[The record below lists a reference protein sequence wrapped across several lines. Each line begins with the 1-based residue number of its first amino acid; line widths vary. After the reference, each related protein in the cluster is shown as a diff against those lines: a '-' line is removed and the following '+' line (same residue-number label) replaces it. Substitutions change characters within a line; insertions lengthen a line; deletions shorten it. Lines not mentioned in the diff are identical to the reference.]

1 MAMNNRVLSIEI
13 GNSFTKICEM
23 DYKVKKPKVYK
34 VLTVETPEGIVVDGM
49 LQPTQEYAD
58 RMVNA
63 LGTNGIRTK
72 KVIFTISSTRVASR
86 EVQIP
91 NVKAS
96 KIEALVK
103 TNANEYFPVDL
114 TQYEIGHY
122 LAGGLT
128 ENGKLRVM
136 ALAVPKALLDSYYQL
151 AQMCSWEVECF
162 DYSSN
167 SLYQILRDEKSE
179 KVTMVIKIDENSTIV
194 TVLSAGKVLLQR
206 TVAYGVQDAID
217 TMIASGA
224 YAVNDPMSAVERFQK
239 KTCLNRVLHPGDKVW
254 EENAG
259 RWEDEDAGN
268 VEVTEARQKITASL
282 EPLIVGVS
290 RVIDFYD
297 SRNSENPIEKS
308 YVTGLGGSFSGMSKL
323 FTNCLER
330 KVHTLSEMD
339 DKIGMSKAIRS
350 TRPAAYISCL
360 GAVLAPVGLID
371 KSTQKSKGLTVVSGT
386 NYTFVSVAVLVL
398 GVILSIAM
406 AATSVTRYLGNVA
419 QNVYLQNRVQEL
431 QPAQAVYNDYLAAE
445 AQYDKYTYLYAYTQ
459 TPNEN
464 LVEFIN
470 ELEQIL
476 PDSFYTNSFS
486 SDQTGISMSVTV
498 EGKAAAAR
506 TILNIR
512 NMQSIDDVEIS
523 NITDSKD
530 ETGTSIVTFSITGSY
545 KVLGVI
551 LSIAMAATSVTRYLG
566 NVAQNVYLQNRV
578 QELQPAQA
586 VYNDYLAAEAQ
597 YDKYTYLYA
606 YTQTPNENLVEFINE
621 LEQILP
627 DSFYTNSFSSDQTG
641 ISMSVTVEGKAAAAR
656 TILNIRNMQSIDDVE
671 ISNITDS
678 KDETGT
684 SIVTFSITGS
694 YKELTDETE
703 ESGEAQAD
711 TQTAQ

>member
-13 GNSFTKICEM
+13 SNSFTKICEI

-34 VLTVETPEGIVVDGM
+34 VLTVETPEGVVVDGM

-58 RMVNA
+58 HLVNA
-63 LGTNGIRTK
+63 LGTNGIRTR

-91 NVKAS
+91 NVKAN

-103 TNANEYFPVDL
+103 ANANDYFPVDL

-128 ENGKLRVM
+128 EEGKLRVM
-136 ALAVPKALLDSYYQL
+136 ALAVPKALLNSYYQL
-151 AQMCSWEVECF
+151 AQMCGWEVECF

-167 SLYQILRDEKSE
+167 SLYQILRDEKTVT
-179 KVTMVIKIDENSTIV
+179 VTMMIKIDENSTIV

-206 TVAYGVQDAID
+206 TVAYGVQDAIE

-239 KTCLNRVLHPGDKVW
+239 KTCLNRVLHQGDKVW

-268 VEVTEARQKITASL
+268 VEVTAARQKITASL

-297 SRNSENPIEKS
+297 SRNGDNPIQKTF
-308 YVTGLGGSFSGMSKL
+308 VTGLGGSFSGMSKL

-330 KVHTLSEMD
+330 KVHTLSDME

-371 KSTQKSKGLTVVSGT
+371 KSQQKAKGMTVVSGT

-406 AATSVTRYLGNVA
+406 AVTSLTRYFGTVAENVA
-419 QNVYLQNRVQEL
+419 LQARVEEL
-431 QPAQAVYNDYLAAE
+431 QPAQAVYNDYLATA
-445 AQYDKYTYLYAYTQ
+445 AQYDKYQYLYEYTEN
-459 TPNEN
+459 PNEN

-476 PDSFYTNSFS
+476 PSSFWTNSFS
-486 SDQTGISMSVTV
+486 SDMEGISMSVTV

-512 NMQSIDDVEIS
+512 NMESIEDVQIS
-523 NITDSKD
+523 NITDAQNELGESA
-530 ETGTSIVTFSITGSY
+530 VTFSITGTYADIHADSEEAENT
-545 KVLGVI
+545 GD
-551 LSIAMAATSVTRYLG
+551 AA
-566 NVAQNVYLQNRV
+566 
-578 QELQPAQA
+578 
-586 VYNDYLAAEAQ
+586 
-597 YDKYTYLYA
+597 
-606 YTQTPNENLVEFINE
+606 
-621 LEQILP
+621 
-627 DSFYTNSFSSDQTG
+627 
-641 ISMSVTVEGKAAAAR
+641 
-656 TILNIRNMQSIDDVE
+656 
-671 ISNITDS
+671 
-678 KDETGT
+678 GT
-684 SIVTFSITGS
+684 
-694 YKELTDETE
+694 
-703 ESGEAQAD
+703 
-711 TQTAQ
+711 TAQ

>member
-13 GNSFTKICEM
+13 GNSFTKICEI

-34 VLTVETPEGIVVDGM
+34 VLTVETPEGVVVDGM

-58 RMVNA
+58 HLVNA

-72 KVIFTISSTRVASR
+72 RVIFTISSTRVASR

-91 NVKAS
+91 NVKAN

-103 TNANEYFPVDL
+103 TNANDYFPVDL

-128 ENGKLRVM
+128 EEGKLRVM
-136 ALAVPKALLDSYYQL
+136 ALAVPKALLNSYYQL
-151 AQMCSWEVECF
+151 AQMCGWEVECF

-179 KVTMVIKIDENSTIV
+179 KVTMMIKIDENSTIV

-206 TVAYGVQDAID
+206 TVAYGVQDAIE

-239 KTCLNRVLHPGDKVW
+239 KTCLNRVLHQGDKLW

-268 VEVTEARQKITASL
+268 VEVTAARQKITSSL

-297 SRNSENPIEKS
+297 SRNSDTPIERT

-330 KVHTLSEMD
+330 KVHTLSDMD

-371 KSTQKSKGLTVVSGT
+371 KSQQKGKGMTVVSGT

-406 AATSVTRYLGNVA
+406 AVTSLTRYFGTVAENVA
-419 QNVYLQNRVQEL
+419 LQARVEEL
-431 QPAQAVYNDYLAAE
+431 QPAQTVYNEYLSTA
-445 AQYDKYTYLYAYTQ
+445 AQYDKYKYLYEYTEN
-459 TPNEN
+459 PNEN

-476 PDSFYTNSFS
+476 PDSFYTDSFS
-486 SDQTGISMSVTV
+486 SDQTGISMTVNV

-512 NMQSIDDVEIS
+512 NMESIEDVQIS
-523 NITDSKD
+523 NITDNQD
-530 ETGTSIVTFSITGSY
+530 EMGGSWVMFSMTGTY
-545 KVLGVI
+545 RE
-551 LSIAMAATSVTRYLG
+551 LS
-566 NVAQNVYLQNRV
+566 
-578 QELQPAQA
+578 
-586 VYNDYLAAEAQ
+586 
-597 YDKYTYLYA
+597 
-606 YTQTPNENLVEFINE
+606 
-621 LEQILP
+621 
-627 DSFYTNSFSSDQTG
+627 
-641 ISMSVTVEGKAAAAR
+641 
-656 TILNIRNMQSIDDVE
+656 
-671 ISNITDS
+671 
-678 KDETGT
+678 
-684 SIVTFSITGS
+684 
-694 YKELTDETE
+694 DETE
-703 ESGEAQAD
+703 ETGETVES
-711 TQTAQ
+711 TQSVQ

>member
-1 MAMNNRVLSIEI
+1 MNNRVLSIEI
-13 GNSFTKICEM
+13 GNSFTKICEI

-34 VLTVETPEGIVVDGM
+34 VLTVETPEGVVVDGM

-58 RMVNA
+58 HLVNA
-63 LGTNGIRTK
+63 LGTNGIRTR

-91 NVKAS
+91 NVKAN

-103 TNANEYFPVDL
+103 TNANDYFPVDL

-128 ENGKLRVM
+128 EEGKLRVM
-136 ALAVPKALLDSYYQL
+136 ALAVPKALLNSYYQL
-151 AQMCSWEVECF
+151 AQMCGWEVECF

-179 KVTMVIKIDENSTIV
+179 KVTMMIKIDENNTIV

-206 TVAYGVQDAID
+206 TVAYGVQDAIE

-239 KTCLNRVLHPGDKVW
+239 KTCLNRVLHQGDKLW

-268 VEVTEARQKITASL
+268 VEVTAARQKITATL
-282 EPLIVGVS
+282 EPLIVGVN

-297 SRNSENPIEKS
+297 SRNGDTPIERT

-330 KVHTLSEMD
+330 KVHTLSDME

-371 KSTQKSKGLTVVSGT
+371 KSQQKAKGMTVVSGT

-406 AATSVTRYLGNVA
+406 AVTSLTRYFGTVAENVA
-419 QNVYLQNRVQEL
+419 LQARVEEL
-431 QPAQAVYNDYLAAE
+431 QPAQAVYNEYLSAA
-445 AQYDKYTYLYAYTQ
+445 AQYDKYKYLYEYTEN
-459 TPNEN
+459 PNEN

-476 PDSFYTNSFS
+476 PSSFWTNSFS
-486 SDQTGISMSVTV
+486 SDMEGISMSVTV

-512 NMQSIDDVEIS
+512 NMESIEDVQIS
-523 NITDSKD
+523 NITDTQNELGESA
-530 ETGTSIVTFSITGSY
+530 VTFSITG
-545 KVLGVI
+545 
-551 LSIAMAATSVTRYLG
+551 
-566 NVAQNVYLQNRV
+566 
-578 QELQPAQA
+578 
-586 VYNDYLAAEAQ
+586 
-597 YDKYTYLYA
+597 TYA
-606 YTQTPNENLVEFINE
+606 DIHADTEETE
-621 LEQILP
+621 
-627 DSFYTNSFSSDQTG
+627 STG
-641 ISMSVTVEGKAAAAR
+641 DT
-656 TILNIRNMQSIDDVE
+656 
-671 ISNITDS
+671 
-678 KDETGT
+678 TGT
-684 SIVTFSITGS
+684 
-694 YKELTDETE
+694 
-703 ESGEAQAD
+703 
-711 TQTAQ
+711 TAQ

>member
-13 GNSFTKICEM
+13 GNSFTKICEI

-34 VLTVETPEGIVVDGM
+34 VLTVETPEGVVVDGM

-58 RMVNA
+58 HLVNA

-72 KVIFTISSTRVASR
+72 RVIFTISSTRVASR

-103 TNANEYFPVDL
+103 TNANDYFPVDL

-128 ENGKLRVM
+128 EEGKLRVM

-151 AQMCSWEVECF
+151 AQMCGWEVECF

-179 KVTMVIKIDENSTIV
+179 KVTMMIKIDENSTIV

-206 TVAYGVQDAID
+206 TVAYGVQDAIE

-224 YAVNDPMSAVERFQK
+224 YAVSDPMSAVERFQK
-239 KTCLNRVLHPGDKVW
+239 KTCLNRVLHPGDKLW

-268 VEVTEARQKITASL
+268 AEVTAARQKITSSL

-297 SRNSENPIEKS
+297 SRNSNTPIERT

-371 KSTQKSKGLTVVSGT
+371 KSTQKAKGLTVVSGT

-406 AATSVTRYLGNVA
+406 AVTSLTRYFGTVAENVA
-419 QNVYLQNRVQEL
+419 LQARVEEL
-431 QPAQAVYNDYLAAE
+431 QPAQTVYNEYLSAA
-445 AQYDKYTYLYAYTQ
+445 AQYDKYKYLYEYTEN
-459 TPNEN
+459 PNEN

-476 PDSFYTNSFS
+476 PSSFWTNSFS
-486 SDQTGISMSVTV
+486 SDMEGISMSVTV

-512 NMQSIDDVEIS
+512 NMESIEDVQIS
-523 NITDSKD
+523 NITDTQNELGESA
-530 ETGTSIVTFSITGSY
+530 VTFSITG
-545 KVLGVI
+545 
-551 LSIAMAATSVTRYLG
+551 
-566 NVAQNVYLQNRV
+566 
-578 QELQPAQA
+578 
-586 VYNDYLAAEAQ
+586 
-597 YDKYTYLYA
+597 TYA
-606 YTQTPNENLVEFINE
+606 DIHADTEETE
-621 LEQILP
+621 
-627 DSFYTNSFSSDQTG
+627 STG
-641 ISMSVTVEGKAAAAR
+641 DT
-656 TILNIRNMQSIDDVE
+656 
-671 ISNITDS
+671 
-678 KDETGT
+678 TGT
-684 SIVTFSITGS
+684 
-694 YKELTDETE
+694 
-703 ESGEAQAD
+703 
-711 TQTAQ
+711 TAQ

>member
-1 MAMNNRVLSIEI
+1 MNNRVLSIEI
-13 GNSFTKICEM
+13 GNSFTKICEI

-34 VLTVETPEGIVVDGM
+34 VLTVETPEGVVVDGM

-58 RMVNA
+58 HLVNA
-63 LGTNGIRTK
+63 LGTNGIRTR

-91 NVKAS
+91 NVKAN

-103 TNANEYFPVDL
+103 TNANDYFPVDL

-128 ENGKLRVM
+128 EEGKLRVM

-151 AQMCSWEVECF
+151 AQMCGWEVECF

-179 KVTMVIKIDENSTIV
+179 KVTMMIKIDENSTIV

-206 TVAYGVQDAID
+206 TVAYGVQDAIE

-239 KTCLNRVLHPGDKVW
+239 KTCLNRVLHQGDKLW

-268 VEVTEARQKITASL
+268 VEVTAARQKITASL

-297 SRNSENPIEKS
+297 SRNSDTPIERT

-371 KSTQKSKGLTVVSGT
+371 KSTQKAKGLTVVSGT
-386 NYTFVSVAVLVL
+386 NYTFVSVAILVL

-406 AATSVTRYLGNVA
+406 AVTSLTRYFGTVAENVT
-419 QNVYLQNRVQEL
+419 LQARVEEL
-431 QPAQAVYNDYLAAE
+431 QPAQTVYNEYLSAA
-445 AQYDKYTYLYAYTQ
+445 AQYDKYKYLYEYTEN
-459 TPNEN
+459 PNEN

-476 PDSFYTNSFS
+476 PSSFWTNSFS
-486 SDQTGISMSVTV
+486 SDMEGISMSVTV

-512 NMQSIDDVEIS
+512 NMESIEDVQIS
-523 NITDSKD
+523 NITDTQNELGESA
-530 ETGTSIVTFSITGSY
+530 VTFSITG
-545 KVLGVI
+545 
-551 LSIAMAATSVTRYLG
+551 
-566 NVAQNVYLQNRV
+566 
-578 QELQPAQA
+578 
-586 VYNDYLAAEAQ
+586 
-597 YDKYTYLYA
+597 TYA
-606 YTQTPNENLVEFINE
+606 DIHADTEETE
-621 LEQILP
+621 
-627 DSFYTNSFSSDQTG
+627 STG
-641 ISMSVTVEGKAAAAR
+641 DT
-656 TILNIRNMQSIDDVE
+656 
-671 ISNITDS
+671 
-678 KDETGT
+678 TGT
-684 SIVTFSITGS
+684 
-694 YKELTDETE
+694 
-703 ESGEAQAD
+703 
-711 TQTAQ
+711 TAQ

>member
-13 GNSFTKICEM
+13 GNSFTKICEI

-34 VLTVETPEGIVVDGM
+34 VLTVETPEGVVVDGM

-58 RMVNA
+58 HLVNA

-91 NVKAS
+91 NVKAN

-103 TNANEYFPVDL
+103 TNANDYFPVDL

-128 ENGKLRVM
+128 EEGKLRVM

-151 AQMCSWEVECF
+151 AQMCGWEVECF

-179 KVTMVIKIDENSTIV
+179 KVTMMIKIDENSTIV

-206 TVAYGVQDAID
+206 TVAYGVQDAIE

-239 KTCLNRVLHPGDKVW
+239 KTCLNRVLHQGDKLW

-268 VEVTEARQKITASL
+268 AEVTAARQKITSSL

-297 SRNSENPIEKS
+297 SRNSNTPIERT

-330 KVHTLSEMD
+330 KVHTLSDME

-371 KSTQKSKGLTVVSGT
+371 KSQQKAKGMTVVSGT
-386 NYTFVSVAVLVL
+386 NYTFVSVAILVL

-406 AATSVTRYLGNVA
+406 AVTSLTRYFGTVAENVA
-419 QNVYLQNRVQEL
+419 LQARVEEL
-431 QPAQAVYNDYLAAE
+431 QPAQTVYNEYLSTA
-445 AQYDKYTYLYAYTQ
+445 AQYDKYKYLYEYTEN
-459 TPNEN
+459 PNEN

-476 PDSFYTNSFS
+476 PDSFYTDSFS
-486 SDQTGISMSVTV
+486 SDQTGISMTVNV

-512 NMQSIDDVEIS
+512 NMESIEDVQIS
-523 NITDSKD
+523 NITDNQD
-530 ETGTSIVTFSITGSY
+530 EMGGSWVMFSMTGTY
-545 KVLGVI
+545 RE
-551 LSIAMAATSVTRYLG
+551 LS
-566 NVAQNVYLQNRV
+566 
-578 QELQPAQA
+578 
-586 VYNDYLAAEAQ
+586 
-597 YDKYTYLYA
+597 
-606 YTQTPNENLVEFINE
+606 
-621 LEQILP
+621 
-627 DSFYTNSFSSDQTG
+627 
-641 ISMSVTVEGKAAAAR
+641 
-656 TILNIRNMQSIDDVE
+656 
-671 ISNITDS
+671 
-678 KDETGT
+678 
-684 SIVTFSITGS
+684 
-694 YKELTDETE
+694 DETE
-703 ESGEAQAD
+703 ETGETVES
-711 TQTAQ
+711 TQSVQ

>member
-1 MAMNNRVLSIEI
+1 MNNRVLSIEI
-13 GNSFTKICEM
+13 SNSFTKICEI

-34 VLTVETPEGIVVDGM
+34 VLTVETPEGVVVDGM

-58 RMVNA
+58 HLVNA
-63 LGTNGIRTK
+63 LGTNGIHTK
-72 KVIFTISSTRVASR
+72 RVIFTISSTRVASR

-91 NVKAS
+91 NVKAN

-103 TNANEYFPVDL
+103 TNANDYFPVDL

-128 ENGKLRVM
+128 EEGKLRVM

-151 AQMCSWEVECF
+151 AQMCGWEVECF

-167 SLYQILRDEKSE
+167 SLYQILRDEKTE
-179 KVTMVIKIDENSTIV
+179 TVTMMIKIDENSTIV

-206 TVAYGVQDAID
+206 TVAYGVQDAIE

-239 KTCLNRVLHPGDKVW
+239 KTCLNRVLHQGDKVW

-268 VEVTEARQKITASL
+268 VEVTAARQKITASL

-297 SRNSENPIEKS
+297 SRNGDTPIERT

-330 KVHTLSEMD
+330 KVHTLSDME

-371 KSTQKSKGLTVVSGT
+371 KSQQKTKGMTVVSGT

-406 AATSVTRYLGNVA
+406 AVTSLTRYFGTVAENVA
-419 QNVYLQNRVQEL
+419 LQARVEEL
-431 QPAQAVYNDYLAAE
+431 QPAQAVYNDYLATA
-445 AQYDKYTYLYAYTQ
+445 AQYDKYQYLYEYTEN
-459 TPNEN
+459 PNEN

-476 PDSFYTNSFS
+476 PSSFWTNSFS
-486 SDQTGISMSVTV
+486 SDMEGISMSVTV

-512 NMQSIDDVEIS
+512 NMESIEDVQIS
-523 NITDSKD
+523 NITDAQNELGESA
-530 ETGTSIVTFSITGSY
+530 VTFSITGTYADIHADSEEAENT
-545 KVLGVI
+545 GD
-551 LSIAMAATSVTRYLG
+551 AA
-566 NVAQNVYLQNRV
+566 
-578 QELQPAQA
+578 
-586 VYNDYLAAEAQ
+586 
-597 YDKYTYLYA
+597 
-606 YTQTPNENLVEFINE
+606 
-621 LEQILP
+621 
-627 DSFYTNSFSSDQTG
+627 
-641 ISMSVTVEGKAAAAR
+641 
-656 TILNIRNMQSIDDVE
+656 
-671 ISNITDS
+671 
-678 KDETGT
+678 GT
-684 SIVTFSITGS
+684 
-694 YKELTDETE
+694 
-703 ESGEAQAD
+703 
-711 TQTAQ
+711 TAQ

>member
-13 GNSFTKICEM
+13 GNSFTKICEI

-34 VLTVETPEGIVVDGM
+34 VLTVETPEGVVVDGM

-58 RMVNA
+58 HLVNA

-72 KVIFTISSTRVASR
+72 RVIFTISSTRVASR

-91 NVKAS
+91 NVKAN

-103 TNANEYFPVDL
+103 TNANDYFPVDL

-128 ENGKLRVM
+128 EEGKLRVM
-136 ALAVPKALLDSYYQL
+136 ALAVPKALLNSYYQL
-151 AQMCSWEVECF
+151 AQMCGWEVECF

-179 KVTMVIKIDENSTIV
+179 KVTMMIKIDENNTIV

-206 TVAYGVQDAID
+206 TVAYGVQDAIE

-239 KTCLNRVLHPGDKVW
+239 KTCLNRVLHQGDKLW

-268 VEVTEARQKITASL
+268 AEVTAARQKITSSL

-297 SRNSENPIEKS
+297 SRNSDTPIERT

-330 KVHTLSEMD
+330 KVHTLSDMD

-371 KSTQKSKGLTVVSGT
+371 KSQQKAKGMTVVSGT

-406 AATSVTRYLGNVA
+406 AVTSLTRYFGTVAENVA
-419 QNVYLQNRVQEL
+419 LQARVEEL
-431 QPAQAVYNDYLAAE
+431 QPAQTVYNEYLSAA
-445 AQYDKYTYLYAYTQ
+445 AQYDKYKYLYEYTEN
-459 TPNEN
+459 PNEN

-476 PDSFYTNSFS
+476 PDSFYTDSFS
-486 SDQTGISMSVTV
+486 SDQTGISMTVNV

-512 NMQSIDDVEIS
+512 NMESIEDVQIS
-523 NITDSKD
+523 NITDNQD
-530 ETGTSIVTFSITGSY
+530 EMGGSWVMFSMTGTY
-545 KVLGVI
+545 RE
-551 LSIAMAATSVTRYLG
+551 LS
-566 NVAQNVYLQNRV
+566 
-578 QELQPAQA
+578 
-586 VYNDYLAAEAQ
+586 
-597 YDKYTYLYA
+597 
-606 YTQTPNENLVEFINE
+606 
-621 LEQILP
+621 
-627 DSFYTNSFSSDQTG
+627 
-641 ISMSVTVEGKAAAAR
+641 
-656 TILNIRNMQSIDDVE
+656 
-671 ISNITDS
+671 
-678 KDETGT
+678 
-684 SIVTFSITGS
+684 
-694 YKELTDETE
+694 DETE
-703 ESGEAQAD
+703 ETGETVES
-711 TQTAQ
+711 TQSVQ

>member
-13 GNSFTKICEM
+13 GNSFTKICEI
-23 DYKVKKPKVYK
+23 DYKVKKPKVYT
-34 VLTVETPEGIVVDGM
+34 VLTVETPEGVVVDGM

-58 RMVNA
+58 HLVNA
-63 LGTNGIRTK
+63 LGTNGIRTR

-91 NVKAS
+91 NVKAN

-103 TNANEYFPVDL
+103 TNANDYFPVDL

-128 ENGKLRVM
+128 EDGKLRVM
-136 ALAVPKALLDSYYQL
+136 ALAVPKALLNSYYQL
-151 AQMCSWEVECF
+151 AQMCGWEVECF

-167 SLYQILRDEKSE
+167 SLYQILRDEKTE
-179 KVTMVIKIDENSTIV
+179 TVTMMIKIDENNTIV

-206 TVAYGVQDAID
+206 TVAYGVQDAIE
-217 TMIASGA
+217 TMITSGV

-239 KTCLNRVLHPGDKVW
+239 KTCLNRVLHQGDKLW

-268 VEVTEARQKITASL
+268 VEVTAARQKITSSL
-282 EPLIVGVS
+282 ETLIVGVS

-297 SRNSENPIEKS
+297 SRNGDNPIQKTF
-308 YVTGLGGSFSGMSKL
+308 VTGLGGSFSGMSKL

-330 KVHTLSEMD
+330 KVHTLSDME

-371 KSTQKSKGLTVVSGT
+371 KSQQKAKGMTVVSGT

-406 AATSVTRYLGNVA
+406 AVTSLTRYFGTVAENVA
-419 QNVYLQNRVQEL
+419 LQARVEEL
-431 QPAQAVYNDYLAAE
+431 QPAQAVYNDYLATA
-445 AQYDKYTYLYAYTQ
+445 AQYDKYQYLYEYTEN
-459 TPNEN
+459 PNEN

-476 PDSFYTNSFS
+476 PSSFWTNSFS
-486 SDQTGISMSVTV
+486 SDMEGISMSVTV

-512 NMQSIDDVEIS
+512 NMESIEDVQIS
-523 NITDSKD
+523 NITDAQNELGESA
-530 ETGTSIVTFSITGSY
+530 VTFSITGTYADIHADSEEAENT
-545 KVLGVI
+545 GD
-551 LSIAMAATSVTRYLG
+551 AA
-566 NVAQNVYLQNRV
+566 
-578 QELQPAQA
+578 
-586 VYNDYLAAEAQ
+586 
-597 YDKYTYLYA
+597 
-606 YTQTPNENLVEFINE
+606 
-621 LEQILP
+621 
-627 DSFYTNSFSSDQTG
+627 
-641 ISMSVTVEGKAAAAR
+641 
-656 TILNIRNMQSIDDVE
+656 
-671 ISNITDS
+671 
-678 KDETGT
+678 GT
-684 SIVTFSITGS
+684 
-694 YKELTDETE
+694 
-703 ESGEAQAD
+703 
-711 TQTAQ
+711 TAQ

>member
-1 MAMNNRVLSIEI
+1 MNNRVLSIEI
-13 GNSFTKICEM
+13 GNSFTKICEI

-34 VLTVETPEGIVVDGM
+34 VLTVETPEGVVVDGM

-58 RMVNA
+58 HLVNA
-63 LGTNGIRTK
+63 LGTNGIRTR

-91 NVKAS
+91 NVKAN

-103 TNANEYFPVDL
+103 TNANDYFPVDL

-128 ENGKLRVM
+128 EEGKLRVM
-136 ALAVPKALLDSYYQL
+136 ALAVPKALLNSYYQL
-151 AQMCSWEVECF
+151 AQMCGWEVECF

-179 KVTMVIKIDENSTIV
+179 KVTMMIKIDENSTIV

-206 TVAYGVQDAID
+206 TVAYGVQDAIE

-239 KTCLNRVLHPGDKVW
+239 KTCLNRVLHQGDKLW

-268 VEVTEARQKITASL
+268 VEVTAARQKITASL

-297 SRNSENPIEKS
+297 SRNSDTPIERT

-371 KSTQKSKGLTVVSGT
+371 KSTQKAKGLTVVSGT
-386 NYTFVSVAVLVL
+386 NYTFVSVAILVL

-406 AATSVTRYLGNVA
+406 AVTSLTRYFGTVAENVA
-419 QNVYLQNRVQEL
+419 LQARVEEL
-431 QPAQAVYNDYLAAE
+431 QPAQTVYNEYLSTA
-445 AQYDKYTYLYAYTQ
+445 AQYDKYKYLYEYTEN
-459 TPNEN
+459 PNEN

-476 PDSFYTNSFS
+476 PDSFYTDSFS
-486 SDQTGISMSVTV
+486 SDQTGISMTVNV

-506 TILNIR
+506 TILNVR
-512 NMQSIDDVEIS
+512 NMESIEDVQIS
-523 NITDSKD
+523 NITDNQD
-530 ETGTSIVTFSITGSY
+530 EMGGSWVMFSMTGTY
-545 KVLGVI
+545 RE
-551 LSIAMAATSVTRYLG
+551 LS
-566 NVAQNVYLQNRV
+566 
-578 QELQPAQA
+578 
-586 VYNDYLAAEAQ
+586 
-597 YDKYTYLYA
+597 
-606 YTQTPNENLVEFINE
+606 
-621 LEQILP
+621 
-627 DSFYTNSFSSDQTG
+627 
-641 ISMSVTVEGKAAAAR
+641 
-656 TILNIRNMQSIDDVE
+656 
-671 ISNITDS
+671 
-678 KDETGT
+678 
-684 SIVTFSITGS
+684 
-694 YKELTDETE
+694 DETE
-703 ESGEAQAD
+703 ETGETVES
-711 TQTAQ
+711 TQSVQ

>member
-1 MAMNNRVLSIEI
+1 MNNRVLSIEI
-13 GNSFTKICEM
+13 GNSFTKICEI

-34 VLTVETPEGIVVDGM
+34 VLTVETPEGVVVDGM

-58 RMVNA
+58 HLVNA

-72 KVIFTISSTRVASR
+72 RVIFTISSTRVASR

-91 NVKAS
+91 NVKAN

-103 TNANEYFPVDL
+103 TNANDYFPVDL

-128 ENGKLRVM
+128 EEGKLRVM
-136 ALAVPKALLDSYYQL
+136 ALAVPKALLNSYYQL
-151 AQMCSWEVECF
+151 AQMCGWEVECF

-179 KVTMVIKIDENSTIV
+179 KVTMMIKIDENNTIV

-206 TVAYGVQDAID
+206 TVAYGVQDAIE

-239 KTCLNRVLHPGDKVW
+239 KTCVNRVLHQGDKLW

-268 VEVTEARQKITASL
+268 AEVTAARQKITSSL

-297 SRNSENPIEKS
+297 SRNSNTPIERT

-330 KVHTLSEMD
+330 KVHTLSDMD

-371 KSTQKSKGLTVVSGT
+371 KSQQKAKGMTVVSGT

-406 AATSVTRYLGNVA
+406 AVTSLTRYFGTVAENVA
-419 QNVYLQNRVQEL
+419 LQARVEEL
-431 QPAQAVYNDYLAAE
+431 QPAQTVYNEYLSAA
-445 AQYDKYTYLYAYTQ
+445 AQYDKYEYLYAYTE

-476 PDSFYTNSFS
+476 PDSFWTNSFS
-486 SDQTGISMSVTV
+486 SDDTGISMTVTV
-498 EGKAAAAR
+498 AGKPAAAE
-506 TILNIR
+506 TIKNIR
-512 NMQSIDDVEIS
+512 NMKSMEEVTVS
-523 NITDSKD
+523 GITDNTD
-530 ETGTSIVTFSITGSY
+530 EAGNSTVTFSIS
-545 KVLGVI
+545 
-551 LSIAMAATSVTRYLG
+551 
-566 NVAQNVYLQNRV
+566 
-578 QELQPAQA
+578 
-586 VYNDYLAAEAQ
+586 
-597 YDKYTYLYA
+597 
-606 YTQTPNENLVEFINE
+606 
-621 LEQILP
+621 
-627 DSFYTNSFSSDQTG
+627 
-641 ISMSVTVEGKAAAAR
+641 
-656 TILNIRNMQSIDDVE
+656 
-671 ISNITDS
+671 
-678 KDETGT
+678 GT
-684 SIVTFSITGS
+684 

-703 ESGEAQAD
+703 ENGETLSS

>member
-1 MAMNNRVLSIEI
+1 MNNRVLSIEI
-13 GNSFTKICEM
+13 SNSFTKICEI

-34 VLTVETPEGIVVDGM
+34 VLTVETPEGVVVDGM

-58 RMVNA
+58 HLVNA
-63 LGTNGIRTK
+63 LGTNGIHTK
-72 KVIFTISSTRVASR
+72 RVIFTISSTRVASR

-91 NVKAS
+91 NVKAN

-103 TNANEYFPVDL
+103 TNANDYFPVDL

-128 ENGKLRVM
+128 EEGKLRVM
-136 ALAVPKALLDSYYQL
+136 ALAVPKALLNSYYQL
-151 AQMCSWEVECF
+151 AQMCGWEVECF

-179 KVTMVIKIDENSTIV
+179 KVTMMIKIDENNTIV

-206 TVAYGVQDAID
+206 TVAYGVQDAIE

-239 KTCLNRVLHPGDKVW
+239 KTCLNRVLHQGDKLW

-268 VEVTEARQKITASL
+268 VEVTAARQKITATL
-282 EPLIVGVS
+282 EPLIVGVN

-297 SRNSENPIEKS
+297 SRNGDTPIERT

-330 KVHTLSEMD
+330 KVHTLSDME

-371 KSTQKSKGLTVVSGT
+371 KSQQKAKGMTVVSGT

-406 AATSVTRYLGNVA
+406 AVTSLTRYFGTVAENVA
-419 QNVYLQNRVQEL
+419 LQARVEEL
-431 QPAQAVYNDYLAAE
+431 QPAQAVYNEYLSAA
-445 AQYDKYTYLYAYTQ
+445 AQYDKYKYLYEYTEN
-459 TPNEN
+459 PNEN

-476 PDSFYTNSFS
+476 PSSFWTNSFS
-486 SDQTGISMSVTV
+486 SDMEGISMSVTV

-512 NMQSIDDVEIS
+512 NMESIEDVQIS
-523 NITDSKD
+523 NITDTQNELGESA
-530 ETGTSIVTFSITGSY
+530 VTFSITG
-545 KVLGVI
+545 
-551 LSIAMAATSVTRYLG
+551 
-566 NVAQNVYLQNRV
+566 
-578 QELQPAQA
+578 
-586 VYNDYLAAEAQ
+586 
-597 YDKYTYLYA
+597 TYA
-606 YTQTPNENLVEFINE
+606 DIHADTEETE
-621 LEQILP
+621 
-627 DSFYTNSFSSDQTG
+627 STG
-641 ISMSVTVEGKAAAAR
+641 DT
-656 TILNIRNMQSIDDVE
+656 
-671 ISNITDS
+671 
-678 KDETGT
+678 TGT
-684 SIVTFSITGS
+684 
-694 YKELTDETE
+694 
-703 ESGEAQAD
+703 
-711 TQTAQ
+711 TAQ

>member
-13 GNSFTKICEM
+13 GNSFTKICEI

-34 VLTVETPEGIVVDGM
+34 VLTVETPEGVVVDGM

-58 RMVNA
+58 HLVNA
-63 LGTNGIRTK
+63 LGTNGIHTRR
-72 KVIFTISSTRVASR
+72 VIFTISSTRVASR

-91 NVKAS
+91 NVKAN

-103 TNANEYFPVDL
+103 TNANDYFPVDL

-128 ENGKLRVM
+128 EEGKLRVM

-151 AQMCSWEVECF
+151 AQMCGWEVECF

-179 KVTMVIKIDENSTIV
+179 KVTMMIKIDENSTIV

-206 TVAYGVQDAID
+206 TVAYGVQDAIE

-239 KTCLNRVLHPGDKVW
+239 KTCLNRVLHQGDKLW

-268 VEVTEARQKITASL
+268 AEVTAARQKITSSL

-297 SRNSENPIEKS
+297 SRNSDTPIERT

-330 KVHTLSEMD
+330 KVHTLSDMD

-371 KSTQKSKGLTVVSGT
+371 KSQQKAKGMTVVSGT
-386 NYTFVSVAVLVL
+386 NYTFVSVAILVL

-406 AATSVTRYLGNVA
+406 AVTSLTRYFGTVAENVA
-419 QNVYLQNRVQEL
+419 LQARVEEL
-431 QPAQAVYNDYLAAE
+431 QPAQTVYNEYLSTA
-445 AQYDKYTYLYAYTQ
+445 AQYDKYKYLYEYTEN
-459 TPNEN
+459 PNEN

-476 PDSFYTNSFS
+476 PDSFYTDSFS
-486 SDQTGISMSVTV
+486 SDQTGISMTVNV

-512 NMQSIDDVEIS
+512 NMESIEDVQIS
-523 NITDSKD
+523 NITDNQD
-530 ETGTSIVTFSITGSY
+530 EMGGSWVMFSMTGTY
-545 KVLGVI
+545 RE
-551 LSIAMAATSVTRYLG
+551 LS
-566 NVAQNVYLQNRV
+566 
-578 QELQPAQA
+578 
-586 VYNDYLAAEAQ
+586 
-597 YDKYTYLYA
+597 
-606 YTQTPNENLVEFINE
+606 
-621 LEQILP
+621 
-627 DSFYTNSFSSDQTG
+627 
-641 ISMSVTVEGKAAAAR
+641 
-656 TILNIRNMQSIDDVE
+656 
-671 ISNITDS
+671 
-678 KDETGT
+678 
-684 SIVTFSITGS
+684 
-694 YKELTDETE
+694 DETE
-703 ESGEAQAD
+703 ETGETVES
-711 TQTAQ
+711 TQSVQ

>member
-13 GNSFTKICEM
+13 GNSFTKICEI

-34 VLTVETPEGIVVDGM
+34 VLTVETPEGVVVDGM

-58 RMVNA
+58 HLVNA
-63 LGTNGIRTK
+63 LGTNGIRTR

-103 TNANEYFPVDL
+103 TNANDYFPVDL

-128 ENGKLRVM
+128 EDGKLRVM
-136 ALAVPKALLDSYYQL
+136 ALAVPKALLNSYYQL
-151 AQMCSWEVECF
+151 AQMCGWEVECF

-167 SLYQILRDEKSE
+167 SLYQILRDEKTE
-179 KVTMVIKIDENSTIV
+179 TVTMMIKIDENSTIV

-206 TVAYGVQDAID
+206 TVAYGVQDAIE

-239 KTCLNRVLHPGDKVW
+239 KTCLNRVLHQGDKLW

-268 VEVTEARQKITASL
+268 VEVTAARQKITSSL
-282 EPLIVGVS
+282 ETLIVGVS

-297 SRNSENPIEKS
+297 SRNGDNPIQKTF
-308 YVTGLGGSFSGMSKL
+308 VTGLGGSFSGMSKL

-330 KVHTLSEMD
+330 KVHTLSDME

-371 KSTQKSKGLTVVSGT
+371 KSQQKTKGMTVVSGT

-406 AATSVTRYLGNVA
+406 AVTSLTRYFGTVAENVA
-419 QNVYLQNRVQEL
+419 LQARVEEL
-431 QPAQAVYNDYLAAE
+431 QPAQAVYNDYLATA
-445 AQYDKYTYLYAYTQ
+445 AQYDKYQYLYEYTEN
-459 TPNEN
+459 PNEN

-476 PDSFYTNSFS
+476 PSSFWTNSFS
-486 SDQTGISMSVTV
+486 SDMEGISMSVTV

-512 NMQSIDDVEIS
+512 NMESIEDVQIS
-523 NITDSKD
+523 NITDAQNELGESA
-530 ETGTSIVTFSITGSY
+530 VTFSITGTYADIHADSEEAENT
-545 KVLGVI
+545 GD
-551 LSIAMAATSVTRYLG
+551 AA
-566 NVAQNVYLQNRV
+566 
-578 QELQPAQA
+578 
-586 VYNDYLAAEAQ
+586 
-597 YDKYTYLYA
+597 
-606 YTQTPNENLVEFINE
+606 
-621 LEQILP
+621 
-627 DSFYTNSFSSDQTG
+627 
-641 ISMSVTVEGKAAAAR
+641 
-656 TILNIRNMQSIDDVE
+656 
-671 ISNITDS
+671 
-678 KDETGT
+678 GT
-684 SIVTFSITGS
+684 
-694 YKELTDETE
+694 
-703 ESGEAQAD
+703 
-711 TQTAQ
+711 TAQ

>member
-13 GNSFTKICEM
+13 GNSFTKICEI

-34 VLTVETPEGIVVDGM
+34 VLTVETPEGVVVDGM

-58 RMVNA
+58 HLVNA
-63 LGTNGIRTK
+63 LGTNGIHTRR
-72 KVIFTISSTRVASR
+72 VIFTISSTRVASR

-91 NVKAS
+91 NVKAN

-103 TNANEYFPVDL
+103 TNANDYFPVDL

-128 ENGKLRVM
+128 EEGKLRVM
-136 ALAVPKALLDSYYQL
+136 ALAVPKALLNSYYQL
-151 AQMCSWEVECF
+151 AQMCGWEVECF

-179 KVTMVIKIDENSTIV
+179 KVTMMIKIDENSTIV

-206 TVAYGVQDAID
+206 TVAYGVQDAIE

-239 KTCLNRVLHPGDKVW
+239 KTCLNRVLHQGDKLW

-268 VEVTEARQKITASL
+268 VEVTAARQKITSTL
-282 EPLIVGVS
+282 EPLIVGVN

-297 SRNSENPIEKS
+297 SRNGDTPIERT

-330 KVHTLSEMD
+330 KVHTLSDMD

-371 KSTQKSKGLTVVSGT
+371 KSQQKAKGMTVVSGT

-406 AATSVTRYLGNVA
+406 AVTSLTRYFGTVAENVT
-419 QNVYLQNRVQEL
+419 LQARVEEL
-431 QPAQAVYNDYLAAE
+431 QPAQTVYNEYLSAA
-445 AQYDKYTYLYAYTQ
+445 AQYDKYKYLYEYTEN
-459 TPNEN
+459 PNEN

-476 PDSFYTNSFS
+476 PDSFYTDSFS
-486 SDQTGISMSVTV
+486 SDQTGISMTVNV

-512 NMQSIDDVEIS
+512 NMESIEDVQIS
-523 NITDSKD
+523 NITDNQD
-530 ETGTSIVTFSITGSY
+530 EMGGSWVMFSMTGTY
-545 KVLGVI
+545 RE
-551 LSIAMAATSVTRYLG
+551 LS
-566 NVAQNVYLQNRV
+566 
-578 QELQPAQA
+578 
-586 VYNDYLAAEAQ
+586 
-597 YDKYTYLYA
+597 
-606 YTQTPNENLVEFINE
+606 
-621 LEQILP
+621 
-627 DSFYTNSFSSDQTG
+627 
-641 ISMSVTVEGKAAAAR
+641 
-656 TILNIRNMQSIDDVE
+656 
-671 ISNITDS
+671 
-678 KDETGT
+678 
-684 SIVTFSITGS
+684 
-694 YKELTDETE
+694 DETE
-703 ESGEAQAD
+703 ETGETVES
-711 TQTAQ
+711 TQSVQ

>member
-1 MAMNNRVLSIEI
+1 MNNRVLSIEI

-58 RMVNA
+58 HLVNA

-72 KVIFTISSTRVASR
+72 KVLFTISSTRVASR

-91 NVKAS
+91 NVKAN

-103 TNANEYFPVDL
+103 TNASDYFPVDL

-122 LAGGLT
+122 LAGGLA

-136 ALAVPKALLDSYYQL
+136 ALAVPKALLNSYYQL
-151 AQMCSWEVECF
+151 AQMCGWEVECF

-268 VEVTEARQKITASL
+268 VEVTAARQKITASL

-330 KVHTLSEMD
+330 KVHTLSDMD

-371 KSTQKSKGLTVVSGT
+371 KSTQKAKGLTVVSGT
-386 NYTFVSVAVLVL
+386 NYTFVSVAILVL

-406 AATSVTRYLGNVA
+406 AVTSLTRYFGTVAENVA
-419 QNVYLQNRVQEL
+419 LQARVEEL
-431 QPAQAVYNDYLAAE
+431 QPAQAVYNEYLSAA
-445 AQYDKYTYLYAYTQ
+445 AQYDKYKYLYEYTEN
-459 TPNEN
+459 PNEN

-476 PDSFYTNSFS
+476 PSSFWTNSFS
-486 SDQTGISMSVTV
+486 SDMEGISMSVTV

-512 NMQSIDDVEIS
+512 NMESIEDVQIS
-523 NITDSKD
+523 NITDTQNELGESA
-530 ETGTSIVTFSITGSY
+530 VTFSITG
-545 KVLGVI
+545 
-551 LSIAMAATSVTRYLG
+551 
-566 NVAQNVYLQNRV
+566 
-578 QELQPAQA
+578 
-586 VYNDYLAAEAQ
+586 
-597 YDKYTYLYA
+597 TYA
-606 YTQTPNENLVEFINE
+606 DIHADTEETE
-621 LEQILP
+621 
-627 DSFYTNSFSSDQTG
+627 STG
-641 ISMSVTVEGKAAAAR
+641 DT
-656 TILNIRNMQSIDDVE
+656 
-671 ISNITDS
+671 
-678 KDETGT
+678 TGT
-684 SIVTFSITGS
+684 
-694 YKELTDETE
+694 
-703 ESGEAQAD
+703 
-711 TQTAQ
+711 TAQ

>member
-1 MAMNNRVLSIEI
+1 MNNRVLSIEI
-13 GNSFTKICEM
+13 GNSFTKICEI

-34 VLTVETPEGIVVDGM
+34 VLTVETPEGVVVDGM

-58 RMVNA
+58 HLVNA

-103 TNANEYFPVDL
+103 TNANDYFPVDL

-128 ENGKLRVM
+128 EEGKLRVM

-151 AQMCSWEVECF
+151 AQMCGWEVECF

-167 SLYQILRDEKSE
+167 SLYQILRDEKTE
-179 KVTMVIKIDENSTIV
+179 TVTMMIKIDENSTIV

-206 TVAYGVQDAID
+206 TVAYGVQDAIE
-217 TMIASGA
+217 TMIASGV
-224 YAVNDPMSAVERFQK
+224 YAVNNPMSAVERFQK
-239 KTCLNRVLHPGDKVW
+239 KTCLNRVLHQGDKLW

-268 VEVTEARQKITASL
+268 VEVTAARQKITSSL

-297 SRNSENPIEKS
+297 SRNSNTPIERT

-330 KVHTLSEMD
+330 KVHTLSDME

-371 KSTQKSKGLTVVSGT
+371 KSQQKGKGMTVVSGT

-406 AATSVTRYLGNVA
+406 AVTSLTRYFGTVAENVA
-419 QNVYLQNRVQEL
+419 LQERVEEL
-431 QPAQAVYNDYLAAE
+431 QPAQTVYNEYLSTA
-445 AQYDKYTYLYAYTQ
+445 AQYDKYKYLYEYTEN
-459 TPNEN
+459 PNEN

-476 PDSFYTNSFS
+476 PSSFWTNSFS
-486 SDQTGISMSVTV
+486 SDMEGISMSVTV

-512 NMQSIDDVEIS
+512 NMESIEDVQIS
-523 NITDSKD
+523 NITDTQNELGESA
-530 ETGTSIVTFSITGSY
+530 VTFSITG
-545 KVLGVI
+545 
-551 LSIAMAATSVTRYLG
+551 
-566 NVAQNVYLQNRV
+566 
-578 QELQPAQA
+578 
-586 VYNDYLAAEAQ
+586 
-597 YDKYTYLYA
+597 TYA
-606 YTQTPNENLVEFINE
+606 DIHADTEETE
-621 LEQILP
+621 
-627 DSFYTNSFSSDQTG
+627 STG
-641 ISMSVTVEGKAAAAR
+641 DT
-656 TILNIRNMQSIDDVE
+656 
-671 ISNITDS
+671 
-678 KDETGT
+678 TGT
-684 SIVTFSITGS
+684 
-694 YKELTDETE
+694 
-703 ESGEAQAD
+703 
-711 TQTAQ
+711 TAQ

>member
-1 MAMNNRVLSIEI
+1 MNNRVLSIEI
-13 GNSFTKICEM
+13 GNSFTKICEI

-34 VLTVETPEGIVVDGM
+34 VLTVETPEGVVVDGM

-58 RMVNA
+58 HLVNA

-72 KVIFTISSTRVASR
+72 RVIFTISSTRVASR

-91 NVKAS
+91 NVKAN

-103 TNANEYFPVDL
+103 TNANDYFPVDL

-128 ENGKLRVM
+128 EEGKLRVM
-136 ALAVPKALLDSYYQL
+136 ALAVPKALLNSYYQL
-151 AQMCSWEVECF
+151 AQMCGWEVECF

-179 KVTMVIKIDENSTIV
+179 KVTMMIKIDENNTIV

-206 TVAYGVQDAID
+206 TVAYGVQDAIE

-239 KTCLNRVLHPGDKVW
+239 KTCLNRVLHQGDKLW

-268 VEVTEARQKITASL
+268 VEVTAARQKITSSL

-297 SRNSENPIEKS
+297 SRNSDTPIERT

-371 KSTQKSKGLTVVSGT
+371 KSTQKAKGLTVVSGT

-406 AATSVTRYLGNVA
+406 AVTSLTRYFGTVAENVA
-419 QNVYLQNRVQEL
+419 LQARVEEL
-431 QPAQAVYNDYLAAE
+431 QPAQTVYNEYLSAA
-445 AQYDKYTYLYAYTQ
+445 AQYDKYKYLYEYTEN
-459 TPNEN
+459 PNEN

-476 PDSFYTNSFS
+476 PSSFWTNSFS
-486 SDQTGISMSVTV
+486 SDMEGISMSVTV

-512 NMQSIDDVEIS
+512 NMESIEDVQIS
-523 NITDSKD
+523 NITDTQNELGESA
-530 ETGTSIVTFSITGSY
+530 VTFSITG
-545 KVLGVI
+545 
-551 LSIAMAATSVTRYLG
+551 
-566 NVAQNVYLQNRV
+566 
-578 QELQPAQA
+578 
-586 VYNDYLAAEAQ
+586 
-597 YDKYTYLYA
+597 TYA
-606 YTQTPNENLVEFINE
+606 DIHADTEETE
-621 LEQILP
+621 
-627 DSFYTNSFSSDQTG
+627 STG
-641 ISMSVTVEGKAAAAR
+641 DT
-656 TILNIRNMQSIDDVE
+656 
-671 ISNITDS
+671 
-678 KDETGT
+678 TGT
-684 SIVTFSITGS
+684 
-694 YKELTDETE
+694 
-703 ESGEAQAD
+703 
-711 TQTAQ
+711 TAQ

>member
-13 GNSFTKICEM
+13 GNSFTKICEI

-34 VLTVETPEGIVVDGM
+34 VLTVETPEGVVVDGM

-58 RMVNA
+58 HLVNA

-103 TNANEYFPVDL
+103 TNANDYFPVDL

-128 ENGKLRVM
+128 EEGKLRVM

-151 AQMCSWEVECF
+151 AQMCGWEVECF

-167 SLYQILRDEKSE
+167 SLYQILRDEKTE
-179 KVTMVIKIDENSTIV
+179 TVTMMIKIDENSTIV

-206 TVAYGVQDAID
+206 TVAYGVQDAIE

-239 KTCLNRVLHPGDKVW
+239 KTCLNRVLHQGDKLW

-268 VEVTEARQKITASL
+268 VEVTAARQKITASL

-297 SRNSENPIEKS
+297 SRNSNTPIERT

-371 KSTQKSKGLTVVSGT
+371 KSTQKAKGLTVVSGT

-406 AATSVTRYLGNVA
+406 AVTSLTRYFGTVAENVT
-419 QNVYLQNRVQEL
+419 LQARVEEL
-431 QPAQAVYNDYLAAE
+431 QPAQTVYNEYLSAA
-445 AQYDKYTYLYAYTQ
+445 AQYDKYKYLYEYTEN
-459 TPNEN
+459 PNEN
-464 LVEFIN
+464 LVDFIN

-476 PDSFYTNSFS
+476 PSSFWTNSFS
-486 SDQTGISMSVTV
+486 SDMEGISMSVTV

-512 NMQSIDDVEIS
+512 NMESIEDVQIS
-523 NITDSKD
+523 NITDTQNELGESA
-530 ETGTSIVTFSITGSY
+530 VTFSITG
-545 KVLGVI
+545 
-551 LSIAMAATSVTRYLG
+551 
-566 NVAQNVYLQNRV
+566 
-578 QELQPAQA
+578 
-586 VYNDYLAAEAQ
+586 
-597 YDKYTYLYA
+597 TYA
-606 YTQTPNENLVEFINE
+606 DIHADTEETE
-621 LEQILP
+621 
-627 DSFYTNSFSSDQTG
+627 STG
-641 ISMSVTVEGKAAAAR
+641 DT
-656 TILNIRNMQSIDDVE
+656 
-671 ISNITDS
+671 
-678 KDETGT
+678 TGT
-684 SIVTFSITGS
+684 
-694 YKELTDETE
+694 
-703 ESGEAQAD
+703 
-711 TQTAQ
+711 TAQ

>member
-1 MAMNNRVLSIEI
+1 MNNRVLSIEI
-13 GNSFTKICEM
+13 GNSFTKICEI

-34 VLTVETPEGIVVDGM
+34 VLTVETPEGVVVDGM

-58 RMVNA
+58 HLVNA

-72 KVIFTISSTRVASR
+72 RVIFTISSTRVASR

-91 NVKAS
+91 NVKAN

-103 TNANEYFPVDL
+103 TNANDYFPVDL

-128 ENGKLRVM
+128 EEGKLRVM

-151 AQMCSWEVECF
+151 AQMCGWEVECF

-179 KVTMVIKIDENSTIV
+179 KVTMMIKIDENSTIV

-206 TVAYGVQDAID
+206 TVAYGVQDAIE

-239 KTCLNRVLHPGDKVW
+239 KTCLNRVLHQGDKLW

-268 VEVTEARQKITASL
+268 VEVTAARQKITSSL

-297 SRNSENPIEKS
+297 SRNSNTPIERT

-330 KVHTLSEMD
+330 KVHTLSDMD

-371 KSTQKSKGLTVVSGT
+371 KSQQKAKGMTVVSGT

-406 AATSVTRYLGNVA
+406 AVTSLTRYFGTVAENVA
-419 QNVYLQNRVQEL
+419 LQARVEEL
-431 QPAQAVYNDYLAAE
+431 QPAQTVYNEYLSAA
-445 AQYDKYTYLYAYTQ
+445 AQYDKYKYLYEYTEN
-459 TPNEN
+459 PNEN

-476 PDSFYTNSFS
+476 PSSFWTNSFS
-486 SDQTGISMSVTV
+486 SDMEGISMSVTV

-512 NMQSIDDVEIS
+512 NMESIEDVQIS
-523 NITDSKD
+523 NITDTQNELGESA
-530 ETGTSIVTFSITGSY
+530 VTFSITG
-545 KVLGVI
+545 
-551 LSIAMAATSVTRYLG
+551 
-566 NVAQNVYLQNRV
+566 
-578 QELQPAQA
+578 
-586 VYNDYLAAEAQ
+586 
-597 YDKYTYLYA
+597 TYA
-606 YTQTPNENLVEFINE
+606 DIHADTEETE
-621 LEQILP
+621 
-627 DSFYTNSFSSDQTG
+627 STG
-641 ISMSVTVEGKAAAAR
+641 DT
-656 TILNIRNMQSIDDVE
+656 
-671 ISNITDS
+671 
-678 KDETGT
+678 TGT
-684 SIVTFSITGS
+684 
-694 YKELTDETE
+694 
-703 ESGEAQAD
+703 
-711 TQTAQ
+711 TAQ

>member
-58 RMVNA
+58 HLVNA

-72 KVIFTISSTRVASR
+72 KVLFTISSTRVASR

-91 NVKAS
+91 NVKAN

-103 TNANEYFPVDL
+103 TNASDYFPVDL

-122 LAGGLT
+122 LAGGLA

-136 ALAVPKALLDSYYQL
+136 ALAVPKALLNSYYQL
-151 AQMCSWEVECF
+151 AQMCGWEVECF

-268 VEVTEARQKITASL
+268 VEVTAARQKITASL

-406 AATSVTRYLGNVA
+406 AVTSLTRYFGTVAENVA
-419 QNVYLQNRVQEL
+419 LQARVEEL
-431 QPAQAVYNDYLAAE
+431 QPAQTVYNEYLSAA
-445 AQYDKYTYLYAYTQ
+445 AQYDKYKYLYEYTEN
-459 TPNEN
+459 PNEN

-476 PDSFYTNSFS
+476 PDSFYTDSFS
-486 SDQTGISMSVTV
+486 SDQTGISMTVNV

-512 NMQSIDDVEIS
+512 NMESIEDVQIS
-523 NITDSKD
+523 NITDNQD
-530 ETGTSIVTFSITGSY
+530 EMGGSWVMFSMTGTY
-545 KVLGVI
+545 RE
-551 LSIAMAATSVTRYLG
+551 LS
-566 NVAQNVYLQNRV
+566 
-578 QELQPAQA
+578 
-586 VYNDYLAAEAQ
+586 
-597 YDKYTYLYA
+597 
-606 YTQTPNENLVEFINE
+606 
-621 LEQILP
+621 
-627 DSFYTNSFSSDQTG
+627 
-641 ISMSVTVEGKAAAAR
+641 
-656 TILNIRNMQSIDDVE
+656 
-671 ISNITDS
+671 
-678 KDETGT
+678 
-684 SIVTFSITGS
+684 
-694 YKELTDETE
+694 DETE
-703 ESGEAQAD
+703 ETGETVES
-711 TQTAQ
+711 TQSVQ

>member
-13 GNSFTKICEM
+13 SNSFTKICEI

-34 VLTVETPEGIVVDGM
+34 VLTVETPEGVVVDGM

-58 RMVNA
+58 HLVNA
-63 LGTNGIRTK
+63 LGTNGIRTR

-91 NVKAS
+91 NVKAN

-103 TNANEYFPVDL
+103 TNANDYFPVDL

-128 ENGKLRVM
+128 EDGKLRVM
-136 ALAVPKALLDSYYQL
+136 ALAVPKALLNSYYQL
-151 AQMCSWEVECF
+151 AQMCGWEGECF

-167 SLYQILRDEKSE
+167 SLYQILRDEKTE
-179 KVTMVIKIDENSTIV
+179 TVTMMIKIDENSTIV

-206 TVAYGVQDAID
+206 TVAYGVQDAIE

-239 KTCLNRVLHPGDKVW
+239 KTCLNRVLHQGDKLW

-268 VEVTEARQKITASL
+268 VEVTAARQKITSSL
-282 EPLIVGVS
+282 ETLIVGVS

-297 SRNSENPIEKS
+297 SRNGDNPIQKTF
-308 YVTGLGGSFSGMSKL
+308 VTGLGGSFSGMSKL

-330 KVHTLSEMD
+330 KVHTLSDME

-371 KSTQKSKGLTVVSGT
+371 KSQQKTKGMTVVSGT

-406 AATSVTRYLGNVA
+406 AVTSLTRYFGTVAENVA
-419 QNVYLQNRVQEL
+419 LQARVEEL
-431 QPAQAVYNDYLAAE
+431 QPAQAVYNDYLATA
-445 AQYDKYTYLYAYTQ
+445 AQYDKYQYLYEYTEN
-459 TPNEN
+459 PNEN

-476 PDSFYTNSFS
+476 PSSFWTNSFS
-486 SDQTGISMSVTV
+486 SDMEGISMSVTV

-512 NMQSIDDVEIS
+512 NMESIEDVQIS
-523 NITDSKD
+523 NITDAQNELGESA
-530 ETGTSIVTFSITGSY
+530 VTFSITGTYADIHADSEEAENT
-545 KVLGVI
+545 GD
-551 LSIAMAATSVTRYLG
+551 AA
-566 NVAQNVYLQNRV
+566 
-578 QELQPAQA
+578 
-586 VYNDYLAAEAQ
+586 
-597 YDKYTYLYA
+597 
-606 YTQTPNENLVEFINE
+606 
-621 LEQILP
+621 
-627 DSFYTNSFSSDQTG
+627 
-641 ISMSVTVEGKAAAAR
+641 
-656 TILNIRNMQSIDDVE
+656 
-671 ISNITDS
+671 
-678 KDETGT
+678 GT
-684 SIVTFSITGS
+684 
-694 YKELTDETE
+694 
-703 ESGEAQAD
+703 
-711 TQTAQ
+711 TAQ

>member
-13 GNSFTKICEM
+13 GNSFTKICEI

-34 VLTVETPEGIVVDGM
+34 VLTVETPEGVVVDGM

-58 RMVNA
+58 HLVNA

-72 KVIFTISSTRVASR
+72 RVIFTISSTRVASR

-91 NVKAS
+91 NVKAN

-103 TNANEYFPVDL
+103 TNANDYFPVDL

-128 ENGKLRVM
+128 EEGKLRVM

-151 AQMCSWEVECF
+151 AQMCGWEVECF

-167 SLYQILRDEKSE
+167 SLYQILRDEKTE
-179 KVTMVIKIDENSTIV
+179 TVTMMIKIDENSTIV

-206 TVAYGVQDAID
+206 TVAYGVQDAIE

-239 KTCLNRVLHPGDKVW
+239 KTCLNRVLHQGDKLW

-268 VEVTEARQKITASL
+268 VEVTAARQKITSSL

-297 SRNSENPIEKS
+297 SRNGDNPIQKTF
-308 YVTGLGGSFSGMSKL
+308 VTGLGGSFSGMSKL

-330 KVHTLSEMD
+330 KVHTLSDME

-371 KSTQKSKGLTVVSGT
+371 KSQQKAKGMTVVSGT

-406 AATSVTRYLGNVA
+406 AVTSLTRYFGTVAENVA
-419 QNVYLQNRVQEL
+419 LQARVEEL
-431 QPAQAVYNDYLAAE
+431 QPAQTVYNEYLSTA
-445 AQYDKYTYLYAYTQ
+445 AQYDKYKYLYEYTEN
-459 TPNEN
+459 PNEN

-476 PDSFYTNSFS
+476 PSSFWTNSFS
-486 SDQTGISMSVTV
+486 SDMEGISMSVTV

-512 NMQSIDDVEIS
+512 NMESIEDVQIS
-523 NITDSKD
+523 NITDTQNELGESA
-530 ETGTSIVTFSITGSY
+530 VTFSITG
-545 KVLGVI
+545 
-551 LSIAMAATSVTRYLG
+551 
-566 NVAQNVYLQNRV
+566 
-578 QELQPAQA
+578 
-586 VYNDYLAAEAQ
+586 
-597 YDKYTYLYA
+597 TYA
-606 YTQTPNENLVEFINE
+606 DIHADTEETE
-621 LEQILP
+621 
-627 DSFYTNSFSSDQTG
+627 STG
-641 ISMSVTVEGKAAAAR
+641 DT
-656 TILNIRNMQSIDDVE
+656 
-671 ISNITDS
+671 
-678 KDETGT
+678 TGT
-684 SIVTFSITGS
+684 
-694 YKELTDETE
+694 
-703 ESGEAQAD
+703 
-711 TQTAQ
+711 TAQ

>member
-13 GNSFTKICEM
+13 GNSFTKICEI

-34 VLTVETPEGIVVDGM
+34 VLTVETPAGVVVDGM

-58 RMVNA
+58 HLVNA
-63 LGTNGIRTK
+63 LGTNGIHTK
-72 KVIFTISSTRVASR
+72 RVIFTISSTRVASR

-91 NVKAS
+91 NVKAN

-103 TNANEYFPVDL
+103 TNANDYFPVDL

-128 ENGKLRVM
+128 EEGKLRVM
-136 ALAVPKALLDSYYQL
+136 ALAVPKALLNSYYQL
-151 AQMCSWEVECF
+151 AQMCGWEVECF

-179 KVTMVIKIDENSTIV
+179 KVTMMIKIDENSTIV

-206 TVAYGVQDAID
+206 TVAYGVQDAIE

-239 KTCLNRVLHPGDKVW
+239 KTCLNRVLHQGDKLW

-268 VEVTEARQKITASL
+268 VEVTAARQKITSTL
-282 EPLIVGVS
+282 EPLIVGVN

-297 SRNSENPIEKS
+297 SRNGDTPIERT

-330 KVHTLSEMD
+330 KVHTLSDMD

-371 KSTQKSKGLTVVSGT
+371 KSQQKAKGMTVVSGT

-406 AATSVTRYLGNVA
+406 AVTSLTRYFGTVAENVA
-419 QNVYLQNRVQEL
+419 LQARVEEL
-431 QPAQAVYNDYLAAE
+431 QPAQAVYNEYLSAA
-445 AQYDKYTYLYAYTQ
+445 AQYDKYKYLYEYTEN
-459 TPNEN
+459 PNEN

-476 PDSFYTNSFS
+476 PDSFYTDSFS
-486 SDQTGISMSVTV
+486 SDQTGISMTVNV

-512 NMQSIDDVEIS
+512 NMESIEDVQIS
-523 NITDSKD
+523 NITDNQD
-530 ETGTSIVTFSITGSY
+530 EMGGSWVMFSMTGTY
-545 KVLGVI
+545 RE
-551 LSIAMAATSVTRYLG
+551 LS
-566 NVAQNVYLQNRV
+566 
-578 QELQPAQA
+578 
-586 VYNDYLAAEAQ
+586 
-597 YDKYTYLYA
+597 
-606 YTQTPNENLVEFINE
+606 
-621 LEQILP
+621 
-627 DSFYTNSFSSDQTG
+627 
-641 ISMSVTVEGKAAAAR
+641 
-656 TILNIRNMQSIDDVE
+656 
-671 ISNITDS
+671 
-678 KDETGT
+678 
-684 SIVTFSITGS
+684 
-694 YKELTDETE
+694 DETE
-703 ESGEAQAD
+703 ETGETVES
-711 TQTAQ
+711 TQSVQ

>member
-1 MAMNNRVLSIEI
+1 MNNRVLSIEI
-13 GNSFTKICEM
+13 SNSFTKICEI

-34 VLTVETPEGIVVDGM
+34 VLTVETPEGVVVDGM

-58 RMVNA
+58 HLVNA
-63 LGTNGIRTK
+63 LGTNGIHTK
-72 KVIFTISSTRVASR
+72 RVIFTISSTRVASR

-91 NVKAS
+91 NVKAN

-103 TNANEYFPVDL
+103 TNANDYFPVDL

-128 ENGKLRVM
+128 EEGKLRVM

-151 AQMCSWEVECF
+151 AQMCGWEVECF

-167 SLYQILRDEKSE
+167 SLYQILRDEKTE
-179 KVTMVIKIDENSTIV
+179 TVTMMIKIDENSTIV

-206 TVAYGVQDAID
+206 TVAYGVQDAIE

-239 KTCLNRVLHPGDKVW
+239 KTCLNRVLHQGDKVW

-268 VEVTEARQKITASL
+268 VEVTAARQKITASL

-297 SRNSENPIEKS
+297 SRNGDTPIERT

-330 KVHTLSEMD
+330 KVHTLSDME

-371 KSTQKSKGLTVVSGT
+371 KSQQKTKGMTVVSGT

-406 AATSVTRYLGNVA
+406 AVTSLTRYFGTVAENVA
-419 QNVYLQNRVQEL
+419 LQARVEEL
-431 QPAQAVYNDYLAAE
+431 QPAQAVYNDYLATA
-445 AQYDKYTYLYAYTQ
+445 AQYDKYQYLYEYTEN
-459 TPNEN
+459 PNEN

-476 PDSFYTNSFS
+476 PSSFWTNSFS
-486 SDQTGISMSVTV
+486 SDMEGISMSVTV

-512 NMQSIDDVEIS
+512 NMESIEDVQIS
-523 NITDSKD
+523 NITDTQNELGESA
-530 ETGTSIVTFSITGSY
+530 VTFSITGTYADIHADSEEAENT
-545 KVLGVI
+545 GD
-551 LSIAMAATSVTRYLG
+551 AA
-566 NVAQNVYLQNRV
+566 
-578 QELQPAQA
+578 
-586 VYNDYLAAEAQ
+586 
-597 YDKYTYLYA
+597 
-606 YTQTPNENLVEFINE
+606 
-621 LEQILP
+621 
-627 DSFYTNSFSSDQTG
+627 
-641 ISMSVTVEGKAAAAR
+641 
-656 TILNIRNMQSIDDVE
+656 
-671 ISNITDS
+671 
-678 KDETGT
+678 GT
-684 SIVTFSITGS
+684 
-694 YKELTDETE
+694 
-703 ESGEAQAD
+703 
-711 TQTAQ
+711 TAQ

>member
-13 GNSFTKICEM
+13 GNSFTKICEI

-34 VLTVETPEGIVVDGM
+34 VLTVETPEGVVVDGM

-58 RMVNA
+58 HLVNA

-72 KVIFTISSTRVASR
+72 RVIFTISSTRVASR

-91 NVKAS
+91 NVKAN

-103 TNANEYFPVDL
+103 TNANDYFPVDL

-128 ENGKLRVM
+128 EEGKLRVM
-136 ALAVPKALLDSYYQL
+136 ALAVPKALLNSYYQL
-151 AQMCSWEVECF
+151 AQMCGWEVECF

-179 KVTMVIKIDENSTIV
+179 KVTMMIKIDENSTIV

-206 TVAYGVQDAID
+206 TVAYGVQDAIE

-224 YAVNDPMSAVERFQK
+224 YAVSDPMSAVERFQK
-239 KTCLNRVLHPGDKVW
+239 KTCLNRVLHQGDKLW

-268 VEVTEARQKITASL
+268 VEVTAARQKITSTL
-282 EPLIVGVS
+282 EPLIVGVN

-297 SRNSENPIEKS
+297 SRNGDTPIERT

-330 KVHTLSEMD
+330 KVHTLSDME

-371 KSTQKSKGLTVVSGT
+371 KSQQKTKGMTVVSGT

-406 AATSVTRYLGNVA
+406 AVTSLTRYFGTVAENVA
-419 QNVYLQNRVQEL
+419 LQARVEEL
-431 QPAQAVYNDYLAAE
+431 QPAQTVYNEYLSTA
-445 AQYDKYTYLYAYTQ
+445 AQYDKYKYLYEYTEN
-459 TPNEN
+459 PNEN

-476 PDSFYTNSFS
+476 PDSFYTDSFS
-486 SDQTGISMSVTV
+486 SDQTGISMTVNV

-512 NMQSIDDVEIS
+512 NMESIEDVQIS
-523 NITDSKD
+523 NITDNQD
-530 ETGTSIVTFSITGSY
+530 EMGGSWVMFSMTGTY
-545 KVLGVI
+545 RE
-551 LSIAMAATSVTRYLG
+551 LS
-566 NVAQNVYLQNRV
+566 
-578 QELQPAQA
+578 
-586 VYNDYLAAEAQ
+586 
-597 YDKYTYLYA
+597 
-606 YTQTPNENLVEFINE
+606 
-621 LEQILP
+621 
-627 DSFYTNSFSSDQTG
+627 
-641 ISMSVTVEGKAAAAR
+641 
-656 TILNIRNMQSIDDVE
+656 
-671 ISNITDS
+671 
-678 KDETGT
+678 
-684 SIVTFSITGS
+684 
-694 YKELTDETE
+694 DETE
-703 ESGEAQAD
+703 ETGETVES
-711 TQTAQ
+711 TQSVQ

>member
-1 MAMNNRVLSIEI
+1 MNNRVLSIEI
-13 GNSFTKICEM
+13 GNSFTKICEI

-34 VLTVETPEGIVVDGM
+34 VLTVETPAGVVVDGM

-58 RMVNA
+58 HLVNA
-63 LGTNGIRTK
+63 LGTNGIHTK
-72 KVIFTISSTRVASR
+72 RVIFTISSTRVASR

-103 TNANEYFPVDL
+103 TNANDYFPVDL

-128 ENGKLRVM
+128 EEGKLRVM
-136 ALAVPKALLDSYYQL
+136 ALAVPKALLNSYYQL
-151 AQMCSWEVECF
+151 AQMCGWEVECF

-167 SLYQILRDEKSE
+167 SLYQILRDEKTE
-179 KVTMVIKIDENSTIV
+179 TVTMMIKIDENSTIV

-206 TVAYGVQDAID
+206 TVAYGVQDAIE
-217 TMIASGA
+217 TMIASGV

-239 KTCLNRVLHPGDKVW
+239 KTCLNRVLHQGDKLW

-268 VEVTEARQKITASL
+268 VEVTAARQKITSSL

-297 SRNSENPIEKS
+297 SRNSDTPIERT

-330 KVHTLSEMD
+330 KVHTLSDME

-371 KSTQKSKGLTVVSGT
+371 KSQQKAKGMTVVSGT

-406 AATSVTRYLGNVA
+406 AVTSLTRYFGTVAENVA
-419 QNVYLQNRVQEL
+419 LQARVEEL
-431 QPAQAVYNDYLAAE
+431 QPAQTVYNEYLSAA
-445 AQYDKYTYLYAYTQ
+445 AQYDKYKYLYEYTEN
-459 TPNEN
+459 PNEN

-476 PDSFYTNSFS
+476 PSSFWTNSFS
-486 SDQTGISMSVTV
+486 SDMEGISMSVTV

-512 NMQSIDDVEIS
+512 NMESIEDVQIS
-523 NITDSKD
+523 NITDTQNELGESA
-530 ETGTSIVTFSITGSY
+530 VTFSITG
-545 KVLGVI
+545 
-551 LSIAMAATSVTRYLG
+551 
-566 NVAQNVYLQNRV
+566 
-578 QELQPAQA
+578 
-586 VYNDYLAAEAQ
+586 
-597 YDKYTYLYA
+597 TYA
-606 YTQTPNENLVEFINE
+606 DIHADTEETE
-621 LEQILP
+621 
-627 DSFYTNSFSSDQTG
+627 STG
-641 ISMSVTVEGKAAAAR
+641 DT
-656 TILNIRNMQSIDDVE
+656 
-671 ISNITDS
+671 
-678 KDETGT
+678 TGT
-684 SIVTFSITGS
+684 
-694 YKELTDETE
+694 
-703 ESGEAQAD
+703 
-711 TQTAQ
+711 TAQ

>member
-13 GNSFTKICEM
+13 SNSFTKICEI

-34 VLTVETPEGIVVDGM
+34 VLTVETPEGVVVDGM

-58 RMVNA
+58 HLVNA

-91 NVKAS
+91 NVKAN

-103 TNANEYFPVDL
+103 TNANDYFPVDL

-128 ENGKLRVM
+128 EEGKLRVM
-136 ALAVPKALLDSYYQL
+136 ALAVPKALLNSYYQL
-151 AQMCSWEVECF
+151 AQMCGWEVECF

-179 KVTMVIKIDENSTIV
+179 KVTMMIKIDENSTIV

-206 TVAYGVQDAID
+206 TVAYGVQDAIE

-239 KTCLNRVLHPGDKVW
+239 KTCLNRVLHQGDKVW

-268 VEVTEARQKITASL
+268 VEVTAARQKITASL

-297 SRNSENPIEKS
+297 SRNGDTPIERT

-330 KVHTLSEMD
+330 KVHTLSDMD

-371 KSTQKSKGLTVVSGT
+371 KSQQKAKGMTVVSGT

-406 AATSVTRYLGNVA
+406 AVTSLTRYFGTVAENVA
-419 QNVYLQNRVQEL
+419 LQARVEEL
-431 QPAQAVYNDYLAAE
+431 QPAQAVYNEYLSTA
-445 AQYDKYTYLYAYTQ
+445 AQYDKYKYLYEYTEN
-459 TPNEN
+459 PNEN

-476 PDSFYTNSFS
+476 PDSFYTDSFS
-486 SDQTGISMSVTV
+486 SDQTGISMTVNV

-512 NMQSIDDVEIS
+512 NMESIEDVQIS
-523 NITDSKD
+523 NITDNQD
-530 ETGTSIVTFSITGSY
+530 EMGGSWVMFSMTGTY
-545 KVLGVI
+545 RE
-551 LSIAMAATSVTRYLG
+551 LS
-566 NVAQNVYLQNRV
+566 
-578 QELQPAQA
+578 
-586 VYNDYLAAEAQ
+586 
-597 YDKYTYLYA
+597 
-606 YTQTPNENLVEFINE
+606 
-621 LEQILP
+621 
-627 DSFYTNSFSSDQTG
+627 
-641 ISMSVTVEGKAAAAR
+641 
-656 TILNIRNMQSIDDVE
+656 
-671 ISNITDS
+671 
-678 KDETGT
+678 
-684 SIVTFSITGS
+684 
-694 YKELTDETE
+694 DETE
-703 ESGEAQAD
+703 ETGETVES
-711 TQTAQ
+711 TQSVQ

>member
-13 GNSFTKICEM
+13 GNSFTKICEI

-34 VLTVETPEGIVVDGM
+34 VLTVETPAGVVVDGM

-58 RMVNA
+58 HLVNA
-63 LGTNGIRTK
+63 LGTNGIHTK
-72 KVIFTISSTRVASR
+72 RVIFTISSTRVASR

-91 NVKAS
+91 NVKAN

-103 TNANEYFPVDL
+103 TNANDYFPVDL

-128 ENGKLRVM
+128 EEGKLRVM
-136 ALAVPKALLDSYYQL
+136 ALAVPKALLNSYYQL
-151 AQMCSWEVECF
+151 AQMCGWEVECF

-167 SLYQILRDEKSE
+167 SLYQILRDEKTE
-179 KVTMVIKIDENSTIV
+179 TVTMMIKIDENSTIV

-206 TVAYGVQDAID
+206 TVAYGVQDAIE
-217 TMIASGA
+217 TMIASGV

-239 KTCLNRVLHPGDKVW
+239 KTCLNRVLHQGDKLW

-268 VEVTEARQKITASL
+268 VEVTAARQKITSSL

-297 SRNSENPIEKS
+297 SRNSDTPIERT

-330 KVHTLSEMD
+330 KVHTLSDME

-371 KSTQKSKGLTVVSGT
+371 KSTQKAKGLTVVSGT

-406 AATSVTRYLGNVA
+406 AVTSLTRYFGTVAENVT
-419 QNVYLQNRVQEL
+419 LQARVEEL
-431 QPAQAVYNDYLAAE
+431 QPAQAVYNEYLSAA
-445 AQYDKYTYLYAYTQ
+445 AQYDKYKYLYEYTEN
-459 TPNEN
+459 PNEN

-476 PDSFYTNSFS
+476 PSSFWTNSFS
-486 SDQTGISMSVTV
+486 SDMEGISMSVTV

-512 NMQSIDDVEIS
+512 NMESIEDVQIS
-523 NITDSKD
+523 NITDTQNELGESA
-530 ETGTSIVTFSITGSY
+530 VTFSITG
-545 KVLGVI
+545 
-551 LSIAMAATSVTRYLG
+551 
-566 NVAQNVYLQNRV
+566 
-578 QELQPAQA
+578 
-586 VYNDYLAAEAQ
+586 
-597 YDKYTYLYA
+597 TYA
-606 YTQTPNENLVEFINE
+606 DIHADTEETE
-621 LEQILP
+621 
-627 DSFYTNSFSSDQTG
+627 STG
-641 ISMSVTVEGKAAAAR
+641 DT
-656 TILNIRNMQSIDDVE
+656 
-671 ISNITDS
+671 
-678 KDETGT
+678 TGT
-684 SIVTFSITGS
+684 
-694 YKELTDETE
+694 
-703 ESGEAQAD
+703 
-711 TQTAQ
+711 TAQ

>member
-1 MAMNNRVLSIEI
+1 MNNRVLSIEI
-13 GNSFTKICEM
+13 GNSFTKICEI

-34 VLTVETPEGIVVDGM
+34 VLTVETPEGVVVDGM

-58 RMVNA
+58 HLVNA

-72 KVIFTISSTRVASR
+72 RVIFTISSTRVASR

-91 NVKAS
+91 NVKAN

-103 TNANEYFPVDL
+103 TNANDYFPVDL

-128 ENGKLRVM
+128 EEGKLRVM
-136 ALAVPKALLDSYYQL
+136 ALAVPKALLNSYYQL
-151 AQMCSWEVECF
+151 AQMCGWEVECF

-167 SLYQILRDEKSE
+167 SLYQILRDEKTE
-179 KVTMVIKIDENSTIV
+179 TVTMMIKIDENSTIV

-206 TVAYGVQDAID
+206 TVAYGVQDAIE

-239 KTCLNRVLHPGDKVW
+239 KTCLNRVLHQGDKLW

-268 VEVTEARQKITASL
+268 VEVTAARQKITSSL

-297 SRNSENPIEKS
+297 SRNGDNPIQKTF
-308 YVTGLGGSFSGMSKL
+308 VTGLGGSFSGMSKL

-330 KVHTLSEMD
+330 KVHTLSDME

-371 KSTQKSKGLTVVSGT
+371 KSQQKTKGMTVVSGT

-406 AATSVTRYLGNVA
+406 AVTSLTRYFGTVAENVA
-419 QNVYLQNRVQEL
+419 LQARVEEL
-431 QPAQAVYNDYLAAE
+431 QPAQTVYNEYLSAA
-445 AQYDKYTYLYAYTQ
+445 AQYDKYKYLYEYTEN
-459 TPNEN
+459 PNEN

-476 PDSFYTNSFS
+476 PSSFWTNSFS
-486 SDQTGISMSVTV
+486 SDMEGISMSVTV

-512 NMQSIDDVEIS
+512 NMESIEDVQIS
-523 NITDSKD
+523 NITDAQNELGESA
-530 ETGTSIVTFSITGSY
+530 VTFSITGTYADIHADSEEAENT
-545 KVLGVI
+545 GD
-551 LSIAMAATSVTRYLG
+551 AA
-566 NVAQNVYLQNRV
+566 
-578 QELQPAQA
+578 
-586 VYNDYLAAEAQ
+586 
-597 YDKYTYLYA
+597 
-606 YTQTPNENLVEFINE
+606 
-621 LEQILP
+621 
-627 DSFYTNSFSSDQTG
+627 
-641 ISMSVTVEGKAAAAR
+641 
-656 TILNIRNMQSIDDVE
+656 
-671 ISNITDS
+671 
-678 KDETGT
+678 GT
-684 SIVTFSITGS
+684 
-694 YKELTDETE
+694 
-703 ESGEAQAD
+703 
-711 TQTAQ
+711 TAQ

>member
-58 RMVNA
+58 HLVNA

-72 KVIFTISSTRVASR
+72 KVLFTISSTRVASR

-103 TNANEYFPVDL
+103 TNASDYFPVDL

-122 LAGGLT
+122 LAGGLA

-136 ALAVPKALLDSYYQL
+136 ALAVPKALLNSYYQL
-151 AQMCSWEVECF
+151 AQMCGWEVECF

-268 VEVTEARQKITASL
+268 VEVTAARQKITASL

-371 KSTQKSKGLTVVSGT
+371 KSTQKAKGLTVVSGT
-386 NYTFVSVAVLVL
+386 NYTFVSVAILVL

-406 AATSVTRYLGNVA
+406 AVTSLTRYFGTVAENVA
-419 QNVYLQNRVQEL
+419 LQARVEEL
-431 QPAQAVYNDYLAAE
+431 QPAQTVYNEYLSAA
-445 AQYDKYTYLYAYTQ
+445 AQYDKYKYLYEYTEN
-459 TPNEN
+459 PNEN

-476 PDSFYTNSFS
+476 PDSFYTDSFS
-486 SDQTGISMSVTV
+486 SDQTGISMTVNV

-512 NMQSIDDVEIS
+512 NMESIEDVQIS
-523 NITDSKD
+523 NITDNQD
-530 ETGTSIVTFSITGSY
+530 EMGGSWVMFSMTGTY
-545 KVLGVI
+545 RE
-551 LSIAMAATSVTRYLG
+551 LS
-566 NVAQNVYLQNRV
+566 
-578 QELQPAQA
+578 
-586 VYNDYLAAEAQ
+586 
-597 YDKYTYLYA
+597 
-606 YTQTPNENLVEFINE
+606 
-621 LEQILP
+621 
-627 DSFYTNSFSSDQTG
+627 
-641 ISMSVTVEGKAAAAR
+641 
-656 TILNIRNMQSIDDVE
+656 
-671 ISNITDS
+671 
-678 KDETGT
+678 
-684 SIVTFSITGS
+684 
-694 YKELTDETE
+694 DETE
-703 ESGEAQAD
+703 ETGETVES
-711 TQTAQ
+711 TQSVQ

>member
-13 GNSFTKICEM
+13 GNSFTKICEI

-34 VLTVETPEGIVVDGM
+34 VLTVETPEDVVVDGM

-58 RMVNA
+58 HLVSA

-72 KVIFTISSTRVASR
+72 RVIFTISSTRVASR

-91 NVKAS
+91 NVKAN

-103 TNANEYFPVDL
+103 TNANDYFPVDL

-128 ENGKLRVM
+128 EEGKLRVM
-136 ALAVPKALLDSYYQL
+136 ALAVPKALLNSYYQL
-151 AQMCSWEVECF
+151 AQMCGWEVECF

-179 KVTMVIKIDENSTIV
+179 KVTMMIKIDENSTIV

-206 TVAYGVQDAID
+206 TVAYGVQDAIE

-239 KTCLNRVLHPGDKVW
+239 KTCLNRVLHQGDKLW

-268 VEVTEARQKITASL
+268 VEVTAARQKITSSL

-297 SRNSENPIEKS
+297 SRNSDTPIERT

-330 KVHTLSEMD
+330 KVHTLSDME

-371 KSTQKSKGLTVVSGT
+371 KSQQKAKGMTVVSGT

-406 AATSVTRYLGNVA
+406 AVTSLTRYFGTVAENVA
-419 QNVYLQNRVQEL
+419 LQERVEEL
-431 QPAQAVYNDYLAAE
+431 QPAQTVYNEYLSTA
-445 AQYDKYTYLYAYTQ
+445 AQYDKNKYLYEYTEN
-459 TPNEN
+459 PNEN

-476 PDSFYTNSFS
+476 PDSFYTDSFS
-486 SDQTGISMSVTV
+486 SDQTGISMTVNV

-512 NMQSIDDVEIS
+512 NMESIEDVQIS
-523 NITDSKD
+523 NITDNQD
-530 ETGTSIVTFSITGSY
+530 EMGGSWVMFSMTGTY
-545 KVLGVI
+545 RE
-551 LSIAMAATSVTRYLG
+551 LS
-566 NVAQNVYLQNRV
+566 
-578 QELQPAQA
+578 
-586 VYNDYLAAEAQ
+586 
-597 YDKYTYLYA
+597 
-606 YTQTPNENLVEFINE
+606 
-621 LEQILP
+621 
-627 DSFYTNSFSSDQTG
+627 
-641 ISMSVTVEGKAAAAR
+641 
-656 TILNIRNMQSIDDVE
+656 
-671 ISNITDS
+671 
-678 KDETGT
+678 
-684 SIVTFSITGS
+684 
-694 YKELTDETE
+694 DETE
-703 ESGEAQAD
+703 ETGETVES
-711 TQTAQ
+711 TQSVQ

>member
-1 MAMNNRVLSIEI
+1 MNNRVLSIEI
-13 GNSFTKICEM
+13 SNSFTKICEI

-34 VLTVETPEGIVVDGM
+34 VLTVETPEGVVVDGM

-58 RMVNA
+58 HLVNA
-63 LGTNGIRTK
+63 LGTNGIHTK
-72 KVIFTISSTRVASR
+72 RVIFTISSTRVASR

-91 NVKAS
+91 NVKAN

-103 TNANEYFPVDL
+103 TNANDYFPVDL

-128 ENGKLRVM
+128 EEGKLRVM

-151 AQMCSWEVECF
+151 AQMCGWEVEGF

-179 KVTMVIKIDENSTIV
+179 KVTMMIKIDENNTIV

-206 TVAYGVQDAID
+206 TVAYGVQDAIE

-239 KTCLNRVLHPGDKVW
+239 KTCLNRVLHQGDKLW

-268 VEVTEARQKITASL
+268 VEVTAARQKITATL
-282 EPLIVGVS
+282 EPLIVGVN

-297 SRNSENPIEKS
+297 SRNGDTPIERT

-330 KVHTLSEMD
+330 KVHTLSDME

-371 KSTQKSKGLTVVSGT
+371 KSQQKAKGMTVVSGT

-406 AATSVTRYLGNVA
+406 AVTSLTRYFGTVAENVA
-419 QNVYLQNRVQEL
+419 LQARVEEL
-431 QPAQAVYNDYLAAE
+431 QPAQTVYNEYLSTA
-445 AQYDKYTYLYAYTQ
+445 AQYDKYKYLYEYTEN
-459 TPNEN
+459 PNEN

-476 PDSFYTNSFS
+476 PSSFWTNSFS
-486 SDQTGISMSVTV
+486 SDMEGISMSVTV

-512 NMQSIDDVEIS
+512 NMESIEDVQIS
-523 NITDSKD
+523 NITDTQNELGESA
-530 ETGTSIVTFSITGSY
+530 VTFSITG
-545 KVLGVI
+545 
-551 LSIAMAATSVTRYLG
+551 
-566 NVAQNVYLQNRV
+566 
-578 QELQPAQA
+578 
-586 VYNDYLAAEAQ
+586 
-597 YDKYTYLYA
+597 TYA
-606 YTQTPNENLVEFINE
+606 DIHADTEETE
-621 LEQILP
+621 
-627 DSFYTNSFSSDQTG
+627 STG
-641 ISMSVTVEGKAAAAR
+641 DT
-656 TILNIRNMQSIDDVE
+656 
-671 ISNITDS
+671 
-678 KDETGT
+678 TGT
-684 SIVTFSITGS
+684 
-694 YKELTDETE
+694 
-703 ESGEAQAD
+703 
-711 TQTAQ
+711 TAQ

>member
-13 GNSFTKICEM
+13 GNSFTKICEI

-34 VLTVETPEGIVVDGM
+34 VLTVETPEGVVVDGM

-58 RMVNA
+58 HLVNA
-63 LGTNGIRTK
+63 LATNGIRTK

-91 NVKAS
+91 NVKAN

-103 TNANEYFPVDL
+103 TNANDYFPVDL

-128 ENGKLRVM
+128 EEGKLRVM
-136 ALAVPKALLDSYYQL
+136 ALAVPKALLNSYYQL
-151 AQMCSWEVECF
+151 AQMCGWEVECF

-167 SLYQILRDEKSE
+167 SLYQILRDERSE
-179 KVTMVIKIDENSTIV
+179 KVTMMIKIDENSTIV

-206 TVAYGVQDAID
+206 TVAYGVQDAIE

-239 KTCLNRVLHPGDKVW
+239 KTCLNRVLHQGDKVW

-268 VEVTEARQKITASL
+268 VEVTAARQKITASL

-297 SRNSENPIEKS
+297 SRNGDTPIERT

-330 KVHTLSEMD
+330 KVHTLSDME

-371 KSTQKSKGLTVVSGT
+371 KSQQKAKGMTVVSGT

-406 AATSVTRYLGNVA
+406 AVTSLTRYFGTVAENVA
-419 QNVYLQNRVQEL
+419 LQARVEEL
-431 QPAQAVYNDYLAAE
+431 QPAQAVYNDYLATA
-445 AQYDKYTYLYAYTQ
+445 AQYDKYQYLYEYTEN
-459 TPNEN
+459 PNEN

-476 PDSFYTNSFS
+476 PSSFWTNSFS
-486 SDQTGISMSVTV
+486 SDMEGISMSVTV

-512 NMQSIDDVEIS
+512 NMESIEDVQIS
-523 NITDSKD
+523 NITDAQNELGESA
-530 ETGTSIVTFSITGSY
+530 VTFSITGTYADIHADSEEAENT
-545 KVLGVI
+545 GD
-551 LSIAMAATSVTRYLG
+551 AA
-566 NVAQNVYLQNRV
+566 
-578 QELQPAQA
+578 
-586 VYNDYLAAEAQ
+586 
-597 YDKYTYLYA
+597 
-606 YTQTPNENLVEFINE
+606 
-621 LEQILP
+621 
-627 DSFYTNSFSSDQTG
+627 
-641 ISMSVTVEGKAAAAR
+641 
-656 TILNIRNMQSIDDVE
+656 
-671 ISNITDS
+671 
-678 KDETGT
+678 GT
-684 SIVTFSITGS
+684 
-694 YKELTDETE
+694 
-703 ESGEAQAD
+703 
-711 TQTAQ
+711 TAQ

>member
-13 GNSFTKICEM
+13 GNSFTKICEI

-34 VLTVETPEGIVVDGM
+34 VLTVETQEGIVVDGM

-58 RMVNA
+58 HLVNA
-63 LGTNGIRTK
+63 LGTNGIHTK
-72 KVIFTISSTRVASR
+72 RVIFTISSTRVASR

-91 NVKAS
+91 NVKAN

-103 TNANEYFPVDL
+103 TNANDYFPVDL

-128 ENGKLRVM
+128 EEGKLRVM
-136 ALAVPKALLDSYYQL
+136 ALAVPKALLNSYYQL
-151 AQMCSWEVECF
+151 AQMCGWEVECF

-179 KVTMVIKIDENSTIV
+179 KVTMMIKIDENNTIV

-206 TVAYGVQDAID
+206 TVAYGVQDAIE

-224 YAVNDPMSAVERFQK
+224 YAVSDPMSAVERFQK
-239 KTCLNRVLHPGDKVW
+239 KTCLNRVLHPGDKLW

-268 VEVTEARQKITASL
+268 VEVTAARQKITSTL
-282 EPLIVGVS
+282 EPLIVGVN

-297 SRNSENPIEKS
+297 SRNGDTPIERT

-330 KVHTLSEMD
+330 KVHTLSDME

-371 KSTQKSKGLTVVSGT
+371 KNQQKAKGMTVVSGT

-406 AATSVTRYLGNVA
+406 VVTSLTRYFGTVAENVA
-419 QNVYLQNRVQEL
+419 LQARVEEL
-431 QPAQAVYNDYLAAE
+431 QPAQAVYNEYLSAA
-445 AQYDKYTYLYAYTQ
+445 AQYDKYEYLYAYTE

-476 PDSFYTNSFS
+476 PDSFWTNSFS

-498 EGKAAAAR
+498 GGKAAAAR

-512 NMQSIDDVEIS
+512 NMKSIEDVQIS
-523 NITDSKD
+523 GITDTKD
-530 ETGTSIVTFSITGSY
+530 EAGNSTVTFSITGTY
-545 KVLGVI
+545 K
-551 LSIAMAATSVTRYLG
+551 A
-566 NVAQNVYLQNRV
+566 
-578 QELQPAQA
+578 
-586 VYNDYLAAEAQ
+586 
-597 YDKYTYLYA
+597 
-606 YTQTPNENLVEFINE
+606 
-621 LEQILP
+621 
-627 DSFYTNSFSSDQTG
+627 
-641 ISMSVTVEGKAAAAR
+641 
-656 TILNIRNMQSIDDVE
+656 
-671 ISNITDS
+671 
-678 KDETGT
+678 
-684 SIVTFSITGS
+684 
-694 YKELTDETE
+694 LTDESTE
-703 ESGEAQAD
+703 QTD
-711 TQTAQ
+711 TLTVQ

>member
-1 MAMNNRVLSIEI
+1 MNNRVLSIEI

-58 RMVNA
+58 HLVNA

-72 KVIFTISSTRVASR
+72 KVLFTISSTRVASR

-91 NVKAS
+91 NVKAN

-103 TNANEYFPVDL
+103 TNASDYFPVDL

-122 LAGGLT
+122 LAGGLA

-136 ALAVPKALLDSYYQL
+136 ALAVPKALLNSYYQL
-151 AQMCSWEVECF
+151 AQMCGWEIECF

-268 VEVTEARQKITASL
+268 VEVTAARQKITASL

-371 KSTQKSKGLTVVSGT
+371 KSQQKAKGMTVVSGT

-406 AATSVTRYLGNVA
+406 AVTSLTRYFGTVAENVA
-419 QNVYLQNRVQEL
+419 LQARVEEL
-431 QPAQAVYNDYLAAE
+431 QPAQAVYNEYLSAA
-445 AQYDKYTYLYAYTQ
+445 AQYDKYKYLYEYTEN
-459 TPNEN
+459 PNEN

-476 PDSFYTNSFS
+476 PSSFWTNSFS
-486 SDQTGISMSVTV
+486 SDMEGISMSVTV

-512 NMQSIDDVEIS
+512 NMKSISDVQIS
-523 NITDSKD
+523 NITDTQNELGESA
-530 ETGTSIVTFSITGSY
+530 VTFSITG
-545 KVLGVI
+545 
-551 LSIAMAATSVTRYLG
+551 
-566 NVAQNVYLQNRV
+566 
-578 QELQPAQA
+578 
-586 VYNDYLAAEAQ
+586 
-597 YDKYTYLYA
+597 TYA
-606 YTQTPNENLVEFINE
+606 DIHADTEETE
-621 LEQILP
+621 
-627 DSFYTNSFSSDQTG
+627 STG
-641 ISMSVTVEGKAAAAR
+641 DT
-656 TILNIRNMQSIDDVE
+656 
-671 ISNITDS
+671 
-678 KDETGT
+678 TGT
-684 SIVTFSITGS
+684 
-694 YKELTDETE
+694 
-703 ESGEAQAD
+703 
-711 TQTAQ
+711 TAQ

>member
-1 MAMNNRVLSIEI
+1 MNNRVLSIEI
-13 GNSFTKICEM
+13 SNSFTKICEI

-34 VLTVETPEGIVVDGM
+34 VLTVETPEGVVVDGM

-58 RMVNA
+58 HLVNA
-63 LGTNGIRTK
+63 LGTNGIHTK
-72 KVIFTISSTRVASR
+72 RVIFTISSTRVASR

-91 NVKAS
+91 NVKAN

-103 TNANEYFPVDL
+103 TNANDYFPVDL

-128 ENGKLRVM
+128 EEGKLRVM

-151 AQMCSWEVECF
+151 AQMCGWEVECF

-179 KVTMVIKIDENSTIV
+179 KVTMMIKIDENNTIV

-206 TVAYGVQDAID
+206 TVAYGVQDAIE

-239 KTCLNRVLHPGDKVW
+239 KTCLNRVLHQGDKLW

-268 VEVTEARQKITASL
+268 VEVTAARQKITSSL

-297 SRNSENPIEKS
+297 SRNGDNPIQKTF
-308 YVTGLGGSFSGMSKL
+308 VTGLGGSFSGMSKL

-330 KVHTLSEMD
+330 KVHTLSDME

-371 KSTQKSKGLTVVSGT
+371 KSQQKTKGMTVVSGT

-406 AATSVTRYLGNVA
+406 AVTSLTRYFGTVAENVA
-419 QNVYLQNRVQEL
+419 LQARVEEL
-431 QPAQAVYNDYLAAE
+431 QPAQAVYNDYLATA
-445 AQYDKYTYLYAYTQ
+445 AQYDKYQYLYEYTEN
-459 TPNEN
+459 PNEN

-476 PDSFYTNSFS
+476 PSSFWTNSFS
-486 SDQTGISMSVTV
+486 SDMEGISMSVTV

-512 NMQSIDDVEIS
+512 NMESIEDVQIS
-523 NITDSKD
+523 NITDAQNELGESA
-530 ETGTSIVTFSITGSY
+530 VTFSITGTYADIHADSEEAENT
-545 KVLGVI
+545 GD
-551 LSIAMAATSVTRYLG
+551 AA
-566 NVAQNVYLQNRV
+566 
-578 QELQPAQA
+578 
-586 VYNDYLAAEAQ
+586 
-597 YDKYTYLYA
+597 
-606 YTQTPNENLVEFINE
+606 
-621 LEQILP
+621 
-627 DSFYTNSFSSDQTG
+627 
-641 ISMSVTVEGKAAAAR
+641 
-656 TILNIRNMQSIDDVE
+656 
-671 ISNITDS
+671 
-678 KDETGT
+678 GT
-684 SIVTFSITGS
+684 
-694 YKELTDETE
+694 
-703 ESGEAQAD
+703 
-711 TQTAQ
+711 TAQ

>member
-13 GNSFTKICEM
+13 SNSFTKICEI

-34 VLTVETPEGIVVDGM
+34 VLTVETPEGVVVDGM

-58 RMVNA
+58 HLVNA
-63 LGTNGIRTK
+63 LGTNGIHTK
-72 KVIFTISSTRVASR
+72 RVIFTISSTRVASR

-91 NVKAS
+91 NVKAN

-103 TNANEYFPVDL
+103 TNANDYFPVDL

-128 ENGKLRVM
+128 EEGKLRVM

-151 AQMCSWEVECF
+151 AQMCGWEVECF

-167 SLYQILRDEKSE
+167 SLYQILRDEKSK
-179 KVTMVIKIDENSTIV
+179 KVTMMIKIDENNTIV

-206 TVAYGVQDAID
+206 TVAYGVQDAIE

-239 KTCLNRVLHPGDKVW
+239 KTCLNRVLHQGDKLW

-268 VEVTEARQKITASL
+268 VEVTAARQKITATL
-282 EPLIVGVS
+282 EPLIVGVN

-297 SRNSENPIEKS
+297 SRNGDTPIERT

-330 KVHTLSEMD
+330 KVHTLSDME

-371 KSTQKSKGLTVVSGT
+371 KSQQKAKGMTVVSGT

-406 AATSVTRYLGNVA
+406 AVTSLTRYFGTVAENVA
-419 QNVYLQNRVQEL
+419 LQARVEEL
-431 QPAQAVYNDYLAAE
+431 QPAQAVYNEYLSTA
-445 AQYDKYTYLYAYTQ
+445 AQYDKYKYLYEYTEN
-459 TPNEN
+459 PNEN

-476 PDSFYTNSFS
+476 PDSFYTDSFS
-486 SDQTGISMSVTV
+486 SDQTGISMTVNV

-512 NMQSIDDVEIS
+512 NMESIEDVQIS
-523 NITDSKD
+523 NITDNQD
-530 ETGTSIVTFSITGSY
+530 EMGGSWVMFSMTGTY
-545 KVLGVI
+545 RE
-551 LSIAMAATSVTRYLG
+551 LS
-566 NVAQNVYLQNRV
+566 
-578 QELQPAQA
+578 
-586 VYNDYLAAEAQ
+586 
-597 YDKYTYLYA
+597 
-606 YTQTPNENLVEFINE
+606 
-621 LEQILP
+621 
-627 DSFYTNSFSSDQTG
+627 
-641 ISMSVTVEGKAAAAR
+641 
-656 TILNIRNMQSIDDVE
+656 
-671 ISNITDS
+671 
-678 KDETGT
+678 
-684 SIVTFSITGS
+684 
-694 YKELTDETE
+694 DETE
-703 ESGEAQAD
+703 ETGETVES
-711 TQTAQ
+711 TQSVQ

>member
-1 MAMNNRVLSIEI
+1 MNNRVLSIEI
-13 GNSFTKICEM
+13 GNSFTKICEI

-34 VLTVETPEGIVVDGM
+34 VLTVETPEGVVVDGM

-58 RMVNA
+58 HLVNA

-103 TNANEYFPVDL
+103 TNANDYFPVDL

-128 ENGKLRVM
+128 EEGKLRVM

-151 AQMCSWEVECF
+151 AQMCGWEVECF

-167 SLYQILRDEKSE
+167 SLYQILRDEKTE
-179 KVTMVIKIDENSTIV
+179 TVTMMIKIDENSTIV

-206 TVAYGVQDAID
+206 TVAYGVQDAIE

-224 YAVNDPMSAVERFQK
+224 YAVSDPMSAVERFQK
-239 KTCLNRVLHPGDKVW
+239 KTCLNRVLHPGDKLW

-268 VEVTEARQKITASL
+268 VEVTAARQKITSSL

-297 SRNSENPIEKS
+297 SRNSNTPIERT

-330 KVHTLSEMD
+330 KVHTLSDMD

-371 KSTQKSKGLTVVSGT
+371 KSQQKGKGMTVVSGT

-406 AATSVTRYLGNVA
+406 AVTSLTRYFGTVAENVA
-419 QNVYLQNRVQEL
+419 LQARVEEL
-431 QPAQAVYNDYLAAE
+431 QPAQTVYNEYLSTA
-445 AQYDKYTYLYAYTQ
+445 AQYDKYKYLYEYTEN
-459 TPNEN
+459 PNEN

-476 PDSFYTNSFS
+476 PDSFYTDSFS
-486 SDQTGISMSVTV
+486 SDQTGISMTVNV

-512 NMQSIDDVEIS
+512 NMESIEDVQIS
-523 NITDSKD
+523 NITDNQD
-530 ETGTSIVTFSITGSY
+530 EMGGSWVMFSMTGTY
-545 KVLGVI
+545 RE
-551 LSIAMAATSVTRYLG
+551 LS
-566 NVAQNVYLQNRV
+566 
-578 QELQPAQA
+578 
-586 VYNDYLAAEAQ
+586 
-597 YDKYTYLYA
+597 
-606 YTQTPNENLVEFINE
+606 
-621 LEQILP
+621 
-627 DSFYTNSFSSDQTG
+627 
-641 ISMSVTVEGKAAAAR
+641 
-656 TILNIRNMQSIDDVE
+656 
-671 ISNITDS
+671 
-678 KDETGT
+678 
-684 SIVTFSITGS
+684 
-694 YKELTDETE
+694 DETE
-703 ESGEAQAD
+703 ETGETVES
-711 TQTAQ
+711 TQSVQ

>member
-13 GNSFTKICEM
+13 SNSFTKICEI

-34 VLTVETPEGIVVDGM
+34 VLTVETPEGVVVDGM

-58 RMVNA
+58 HLVNA
-63 LGTNGIRTK
+63 LGTNGIHTK
-72 KVIFTISSTRVASR
+72 RVIFTISSTRVASR

-91 NVKAS
+91 NVKAN

-103 TNANEYFPVDL
+103 TNANDYFPVDL

-128 ENGKLRVM
+128 EEGKLRVM
-136 ALAVPKALLDSYYQL
+136 ALAVPKALLNSYYQL
-151 AQMCSWEVECF
+151 AQMCGWEVECF

-179 KVTMVIKIDENSTIV
+179 KVTMMIKIDENNTIV

-206 TVAYGVQDAID
+206 TVAYGVQDAIE

-239 KTCLNRVLHPGDKVW
+239 KTCLNRVLHQGDKLW

-268 VEVTEARQKITASL
+268 AEVTAARQKITSSL
-282 EPLIVGVS
+282 EPLIIGVS

-297 SRNSENPIEKS
+297 SRNSNTPIERT

-330 KVHTLSEMD
+330 KVHTLSDME

-371 KSTQKSKGLTVVSGT
+371 KSTQKAKGLTVVSGT

-406 AATSVTRYLGNVA
+406 AVTSLTRYFGTVAENVA
-419 QNVYLQNRVQEL
+419 LQARVEEL
-431 QPAQAVYNDYLAAE
+431 QPAQTVYNEYLSTA
-445 AQYDKYTYLYAYTQ
+445 AQYDKYKYLYEYTEN
-459 TPNEN
+459 PNEN

-476 PDSFYTNSFS
+476 PDSFYTDSFS
-486 SDQTGISMSVTV
+486 SDQTGISMTVNV

-512 NMQSIDDVEIS
+512 NMESIEDVQIS
-523 NITDSKD
+523 NITDNQD
-530 ETGTSIVTFSITGSY
+530 EMGGSWVMFSMTGTY
-545 KVLGVI
+545 RE
-551 LSIAMAATSVTRYLG
+551 LS
-566 NVAQNVYLQNRV
+566 
-578 QELQPAQA
+578 
-586 VYNDYLAAEAQ
+586 
-597 YDKYTYLYA
+597 
-606 YTQTPNENLVEFINE
+606 
-621 LEQILP
+621 
-627 DSFYTNSFSSDQTG
+627 
-641 ISMSVTVEGKAAAAR
+641 
-656 TILNIRNMQSIDDVE
+656 
-671 ISNITDS
+671 
-678 KDETGT
+678 
-684 SIVTFSITGS
+684 
-694 YKELTDETE
+694 DETE
-703 ESGEAQAD
+703 ETGETVES
-711 TQTAQ
+711 TQSVQ